1 MGKTKM
7 KVIVAF
13 IAVIAVSL
21 LAVCFGHLFSY
32 SEAKAA
38 DGATYDDSA
47 AVALLQDIAD
57 DGNATLTQDVVID
70 LTVSSRITG
79 TLGLNGYM
87 DIDDDTTI
95 NLGGHTLKIVTGST
109 NCCVEVAE
117 GKTLEIKGSGSF
129 IGESGGDFAWG
140 QEGSSISISAT
151 ATVDFTYNEDAPGS
165 GGTEVDVPTDDENGT
180 YLVRSEGTVTFIK
193 NWSGTT
199 TTLVSNI
206 PVAVKTG
213 DCVTDYGTI
222 RVNEDKIYSNSLSA
236 AVLATDSDDDTVYL
250 LNDVTG
256 SIGNQTAAAELLN
269 GLTIDLQG
277 NTLKSANGNAPTMR
291 ITTSGDLTIKNG
303 KINPSANAMFD
314 ITAAKNAEINVNIS
328 DIIAVNGSGEEH
340 AEITGSTPP
349 VYSVKFDGSESTAMN
364 VVVDGLKVD
373 LAVPNAQHSAG
384 VISAYGVDSLK
395 ITDSSLSIRRT
406 PESGVT
412 GTEIAVYSNASNVSI
427 TRSELSS
434 ETGAGII
441 FLGDMMADA
450 ATNAI
455 SDTSGY
461 YTLDFSDSS
470 VTGGTFGISGNGS
483 NSEDQ
488 HYSGTVINVK
498 DSTVKGGAAAPGIY
512 QPQVGILNVSGTSKI
527 SGSSGIEIRAG
538 KLNVEDGEIIATST
552 ELTTADK
559 PGEGSSIDG
568 AAIAISQH
576 STDQPIEVTIS
587 DGTFI
592 GPAAVYEKDLLN
604 ETGNDDI
611 AADLFGGTYKGD
623 IESENMPGFISG
635 GEFDGM
641 LSKDYLSEG
650 SAFYLDEKGNIKV
663 ADENSAPEGF
673 DKVVAMIGDAPY
685 ASIAAAVTAAGTTET
700 TIVLYDDVTES
711 VTVAKD
717 DTITLDLNGNTI
729 TNAAGQHTITNNGTL
744 TIVGTGTVDNVSHAR
759 GAIVNYGEAYL
770 NGGTFTRSA
779 ERGTYGN
786 DSISGTYSANGNSWY
801 TVKNYGYMQIN
812 GAAVTTNTSGTFEIG
827 DVSYPTGGYSS
838 LIANGYQNAADYN
851 NNHSLVTGKEATLD
865 IVNGTFS
872 GGINTVKNDE
882 HSVLSI
888 SGGKFE
894 NTTQHTVL
902 NYGDAKISGGVF
914 NAPTASAAVWTE
926 YYDDNTPGTLTVTG
940 GDLNGGQFGIAV
952 RNGAK
957 TEVSGTAEVSGEYAI
972 IVDGAGSLAKVSG
985 GSFEGAF
992 FGQPADTLS
1001 VAGGTFD
1008 SEIDSE
1014 YIADD
1019 ALFYQTE
1026 TGYAAGSR
1034 DDVLADESIGI
1045 KYICGNVGYKSLAE
1059 ATADGV
1065 VALIGD
1071 KGYKS
1076 LAEAMLAVPTYNTL
1090 TTIELVGGENGVIT
1104 ARGVK
1109 VQSGQNV
1116 IIDFN
1121 GLTYNV
1127 TDTVGSSGTE
1137 TNGFQLNKGSTVKM
1151 MNGTIVSDTAK
1162 ILLQKYNDLTLENMT
1177 LDMTESDSI
1186 EYVISN
1192 NNGTTT
1198 ITGNTVI
1205 KADTSKNQVAFD
1217 VYYWPNNGYGTVSVI
1232 FDENFTGEVS
1242 GKIEYASDGSKDNAT
1257 WFENAKLEI
1266 KADNTAKFDVD
1277 IKVGYTTVADEDD
1290 ANITVSGGT
1299 FKSLV
1304 NEAYI
1309 ADASLM
1315 YSDGDGYV
1323 VGNYDTVI
1331 QNPPATV
1338 KYVIGNIGYS
1348 TIEEAMAAGAVA
1360 VIENTDGVSYAFTS
1374 IAEAVK
1380 GVSAGDV
1387 IKLVADTEETAF
1399 TIDKENITI
1408 DIAGFNVTTD
1418 GMISINAD
1426 GITVTDSTAADGT
1439 RGGTVSGSTSIF
1451 SVNEALGVTIEN
1463 INIKTTSDDAD
1474 IRINTDHVNM
1484 TSADKTGLTLKNVC
1498 IEGNNGIYV
1507 FTFNKSVANDGN
1519 TYVELNIVDSEIIS
1533 AQYYGIAG
1541 NGVNHGT
1548 VINVVDS
1555 DITVNGDSGLGIYH
1569 PQCGVL
1575 TISGNSYIKAANG
1588 IEMRAGTL
1596 NIADAGVTVESTA
1609 TEFSTTPNGN
1619 GTTLSGI
1626 AIGISQHTTNLP
1638 VAVNISGG
1646 TYIAAENCYA
1656 LYEADLQDTDYT
1668 GISVS
1673 INGGTFEGA
1682 VKSEDLTGF
1691 IHSGKFAVAPDAD
1704 AFAEGYGGVLYNG
1717 YYVVVKEGTTAEEIA
1732 GNITS
1737 AKSEVRVYA
1746 AIYGLTMSKIEALA
1760 DAGDADAMAIVTAY
1774 AAIEER
1780 PTDTAEALAAVLDA
1794 IDAYVTN
1801 LEAYKEEAIAELQAC
1816 AELNNV
1822 ASPTATY
1829 ASIRNA
1835 KTKAEVDEYMEY
1847 AFYEI
1852 VYLTH
1857 LRSDVMTG
1865 REKLDVLEDKLDALL
1880 SAGAGDVDMNELLA
1894 DIRELISGAEDS
1906 ILSGTSD
1913 QLADLKEDIE
1923 SAISK
1928 AQTAIESAISE
1939 IRTSLDSY
1947 DAELEALSGKLDS
1960 LTGALSD
1967 LGESIGADIDEVLAS
1982 IAEIKASIG
1991 TDDSAEII
1999 AAIEELK
2006 AALADIDTAV
2016 GDISASVSTAVD
2028 VEEAKTNATAD
2039 LESWLNSYLDNIIKT
2054 SAARGTIVAYAA
2066 ELTEDSELY
2075 GKLEEAFGKDNASL
2089 ILKYYNDAM
2098 TSIENATSV
2107 SDVTSAVST
2116 FKSQVAS
2123 IEASTQNTPTLTA
2136 VYVLLAIILAVVI
2149 IVVIIMIVL
2158 MVTRK
2163 KEAKAEQ
2170 SEEEPVAATETSEE
2184 AEKQPEESVAEEQP
2198 EEPAAEEEVKEE
2210 AAEEPAEE
2218 AKAEQPE
2225 EELGDDRERV
2235 VITASVRTFDEAYED
2250 LSEDLKDLFVR
2261 LKEYAL
2267 TKEGTT
2273 EVKLSNGVCI
2283 KHGSR
2288 KVIRLTV
2295 RRGYPVAM
2303 FVLENEMLKD
2313 VRRNAASTLKLKIPA
2328 TELVIR
2334 DETDFYAAST
2344 MIDFTMDQIL
2354 KDIEEAKER
2363 RKAARRA
2370 RRQQKREEE
2379 AGETGTA
2386 PAADAEDNA
2395 PTD

>member
-1 MGKTKM
+1 MGNTKI

-13 IAVIAVSL
+13 FAVIAMSL
-21 LAVCFGHLFSY
+21 LAALSGMFFSHIT
-32 SEAKAA
+32 EARAA
-38 DGATYDDSA
+38 DGEGTTA
-47 AVALLQDIAD
+47 AV
-57 DGNATLTQDVVID
+57 T
-70 LTVSSRITG
+70 TVSTFADLESA
-79 TLGLNGYM
+79 
-87 DIDDDTTI
+87 
-95 NLGGHTLKIVTGST
+95 LK
-109 NCCVEVAE
+109 AE
-117 GKTLEIKGSGSF
+117 G
-129 IGESGGDFAWG
+129 
-140 QEGSSISISAT
+140 
-151 ATVDFTYNEDAPGS
+151 
-165 GGTEVDVPTDDENGT
+165 DVSVKLGA
-180 YLVRSEGTVTFIK
+180 
-193 NWSGTT
+193 
-199 TTLVSNI
+199 NI
-206 PVAVKTG
+206 
-213 DCVTDYGTI
+213 
-222 RVNEDKIYSNSLSA
+222 
-236 AVLATDSDDDTVYL
+236 
-250 LNDVTG
+250 TG
-256 SIGNQTAAAELLN
+256 SI
-269 GLTIDLQG
+269 TID
-277 NTLKSANGNAPTMR
+277 K
-291 ITTSGDLTIKNG
+291 G
-303 KINPSANAMFD
+303 K
-314 ITAAKNAEINVNIS
+314 
-328 DIIAVNGSGEEH
+328 
-340 AEITGSTPP
+340 
-349 VYSVKFDGSESTAMN
+349 
-364 VVVDGLKVD
+364 
-373 LAVPNAQHSAG
+373 
-384 VISAYGVDSLK
+384 
-395 ITDSSLSIRRT
+395 
-406 PESGVT
+406 
-412 GTEIAVYSNASNVSI
+412 
-427 TRSELSS
+427 
-434 ETGAGII
+434 
-441 FLGDMMADA
+441 
-450 ATNAI
+450 
-455 SDTSGY
+455 
-461 YTLDFSDSS
+461 
-470 VTGGTFGISGNGS
+470 
-483 NSEDQ
+483 
-488 HYSGTVINVK
+488 TV
-498 DSTVKGGAAAPGIY
+498 
-512 QPQVGILNVSGTSKI
+512 
-527 SGSSGIEIRAG
+527 
-538 KLNVEDGEIIATST
+538 
-552 ELTTADK
+552 
-559 PGEGSSIDG
+559 
-568 AAIAISQH
+568 
-576 STDQPIEVTIS
+576 
-587 DGTFI
+587 
-592 GPAAVYEKDLLN
+592 
-604 ETGNDDI
+604 
-611 AADLFGGTYKGD
+611 
-623 IESENMPGFISG
+623 
-635 GEFDGM
+635 
-641 LSKDYLSEG
+641 
-650 SAFYLDEKGNIKV
+650 
-663 ADENSAPEGF
+663 
-673 DKVVAMIGDAPY
+673 
-685 ASIAAAVTAAGTTET
+685 
-700 TIVLYDDVTES
+700 
-711 VTVAKD
+711 
-717 DTITLDLNGNTI
+717 TLDLGGYTL
-729 TNAAGQHTITNNGTL
+729 TNADTDSQHTVTNYGIL
-744 TIVGTGTVDNVSHAR
+744 TVTGTGTVDNVSHAR

-786 DSISGTYSANGNSWY
+786 DNISGTYSANGNSWY

-812 GAAVTTNTSGTFEIG
+812 GAAVTTNTSGTVEIG
-827 DVSYPTGGYSS
+827 GVSYPTGGYSS

-851 NNHSLVTGKEATLD
+851 SNHSLVTADKEATLD
-865 IVNGTFS
+865 IVDGTFS

-888 SGGKFE
+888 SGGTLA

-902 NYGDAKISGGVF
+902 NYGVAKISGGVF

-940 GDLNGGQFGIAV
+940 GDLNGGQYGIVV

-972 IVDGAGSLAKVSG
+972 IVNGAGSSAKVSG

-992 FGQPADTLS
+992 FGQYADTLS

-1034 DDVLADESIGI
+1034 DDVLADS
-1045 KYICGNVGYKSLAE
+1045 E
-1059 ATADGV
+1059 ADIA
-1065 VALIGD
+1065 ALIGN

-1076 LAEAMLAVPTYNTL
+1076 LAEAMVAVPTDNTL

-1104 ARGVK
+1104 APGVK
-1109 VQSGQNV
+1109 VQRGQNV

-1127 TDTVGSSGTE
+1127 TDTVGSVGTE
-1137 TNGFQLNKGSTVKM
+1137 TNGFQLLKGSTVKM

-1162 ILLQKYNDLTLENMT
+1162 ILLQKYNDLTLEDMT

-1217 VYYWPNNGYGTVSVI
+1217 VYYWPKNGYDTVSVI

-1257 WFENAKLEI
+1257 WFNKAKLEI
-1266 KADNTAKFDVD
+1266 NADSSAKFDVE
-1277 IKVGYTTVADEDD
+1277 IKVGYTPVAEEDD

-1323 VGNYDTVI
+1323 VGDYSAVI

-1338 KYVIGNIGYS
+1338 KYVMGNIGYS
-1348 TIEEAMAAGAVA
+1348 TLEEAMLKGAVA

-1374 IAEAVK
+1374 IAEAVN
-1380 GVSAGDV
+1380 GASAGDV

-1717 YYVVVKEGTTAEEIA
+1717 YYVVAKEGTTTEEIA

-1913 QLADLKEDIE
+1913 QLTDLKEDIE

-1928 AQTAIESAISE
+1928 AQTAIESAVGE
-1939 IRTSLDSY
+1939 IKTSLDSY

-2184 AEKQPEESVAEEQP
+2184 AEKQPEEPVAEEQP

>member
-1 MGKTKM
+1 MGNTKI

-13 IAVIAVSL
+13 FAVIAMSL
-21 LAVCFGHLFSY
+21 LAALSGMFFSHIT
-32 SEAKAA
+32 EARAA
-38 DGATYDDSA
+38 DGEGTTA
-47 AVALLQDIAD
+47 AV
-57 DGNATLTQDVVID
+57 T
-70 LTVSSRITG
+70 TVS
-79 TLGLNGYM
+79 TLADLESAL
-87 DIDDDTTI
+87 T
-95 NLGGHTLKIVTGST
+95 
-109 NCCVEVAE
+109 AE
-117 GKTLEIKGSGSF
+117 G
-129 IGESGGDFAWG
+129 
-140 QEGSSISISAT
+140 
-151 ATVDFTYNEDAPGS
+151 
-165 GGTEVDVPTDDENGT
+165 DVSVKLGA
-180 YLVRSEGTVTFIK
+180 
-193 NWSGTT
+193 
-199 TTLVSNI
+199 NI
-206 PVAVKTG
+206 
-213 DCVTDYGTI
+213 
-222 RVNEDKIYSNSLSA
+222 
-236 AVLATDSDDDTVYL
+236 
-250 LNDVTG
+250 TG
-256 SIGNQTAAAELLN
+256 SITIAKGKTVVLDL
-269 GLTIDLQG
+269 GGYTLT
-277 NTLKSANGNAPTMR
+277 N
-291 ITTSGDLTIKNG
+291 
-303 KINPSANAMFD
+303 
-314 ITAAKNAEINVNIS
+314 
-328 DIIAVNGSGEEH
+328 
-340 AEITGSTPP
+340 
-349 VYSVKFDGSESTAMN
+349 
-364 VVVDGLKVD
+364 
-373 LAVPNAQHSAG
+373 
-384 VISAYGVDSLK
+384 
-395 ITDSSLSIRRT
+395 TDSQHT
-406 PESGVT
+406 VT
-412 GTEIAVYSNASNVSI
+412 NY
-427 TRSELSS
+427 
-434 ETGAGII
+434 
-441 FLGDMMADA
+441 
-450 ATNAI
+450 
-455 SDTSGY
+455 
-461 YTLDFSDSS
+461 
-470 VTGGTFGISGNGS
+470 
-483 NSEDQ
+483 
-488 HYSGTVINVK
+488 
-498 DSTVKGGAAAPGIY
+498 
-512 QPQVGILNVSGTSKI
+512 GILT
-527 SGSSGIEIRAG
+527 
-538 KLNVEDGEIIATST
+538 
-552 ELTTADK
+552 
-559 PGEGSSIDG
+559 
-568 AAIAISQH
+568 
-576 STDQPIEVTIS
+576 VT
-587 DGTFI
+587 
-592 GPAAVYEKDLLN
+592 
-604 ETGNDDI
+604 
-611 AADLFGGTYKGD
+611 
-623 IESENMPGFISG
+623 
-635 GEFDGM
+635 
-641 LSKDYLSEG
+641 
-650 SAFYLDEKGNIKV
+650 
-663 ADENSAPEGF
+663 
-673 DKVVAMIGDAPY
+673 
-685 ASIAAAVTAAGTTET
+685 
-700 TIVLYDDVTES
+700 
-711 VTVAKD
+711 
-717 DTITLDLNGNTI
+717 
-729 TNAAGQHTITNNGTL
+729 
-744 TIVGTGTVDNVSHAR
+744 GTGTVDNVSHAR

-779 ERGTYGN
+779 EKGTYGD
-786 DSISGTYSANGNSWY
+786 DSISGTYNANGNSWY
-801 TVKNYGYMQIN
+801 TVKNYGYMQIK
-812 GAAVTTNTSGTFEIG
+812 GAAVTTNTSGTVEKG
-827 DVSYPTGGYSS
+827 GVSYPTGGYSS

-851 NNHSLVTGKEATLD
+851 SNHSLVTADKEATLD
-865 IVNGTFS
+865 IVDGTFS

-888 SGGKFE
+888 SGGTLA

-940 GDLNGGQFGIAV
+940 GDLNGGQYGIVV
-952 RNGAK
+952 RNGAQA
-957 TEVSGTAEVSGEYAI
+957 EISGNAEVSGEYAV
-972 IVDGAGSLAKVSG
+972 IVNEEGSSAKVSG
-985 GSFEGAF
+985 GNFEGAF
-992 FGQPADTLS
+992 SGEYADTLS
-1001 VAGGTFD
+1001 VSGGTFD

-1026 TGYAAGSR
+1026 TGYAAGDR
-1034 DDVLADESIGI
+1034 DTVLADS
-1045 KYICGNVGYKSLAE
+1045 E
-1059 ATADGV
+1059 ADIT
-1065 VALIGD
+1065 ALIGN

-1076 LAEAMLAVPTYNTL
+1076 LAEAMVAVPTDTL

-1104 ARGVK
+1104 APGVK

-1127 TDTVGSSGTE
+1127 TDTVGSIGTE
-1137 TNGFQLNKGSTVKM
+1137 TNGFQLLKGSTVKM

-1198 ITGNTVI
+1198 ITGKTVI
-1205 KADTSKNQVAFD
+1205 KADTSKGQVAFD
-1217 VYYWPNNGYGTVSVI
+1217 VYYWPNNGYDTVSVI

-1257 WFENAKLEI
+1257 WFNKAKLEI
-1266 KADNTAKFDVD
+1266 NADSSAKFDVE
-1277 IKVGYTTVADEDD
+1277 IKVGYTPVAEEDD

-1299 FKSLV
+1299 FTSLV

-1374 IAEAVK
+1374 LAEAVN
-1380 GVSAGDV
+1380 GASAGDV

-1619 GTTLSGI
+1619 GTTLSGV
-1626 AIGISQHTTNLP
+1626 AVGISQHTTNLP

-1668 GISVS
+1668 GITAS

-1717 YYVVVKEGTTAEEIA
+1717 YYVVAKEGTTTEEIA

-1913 QLADLKEDIE
+1913 QLADLKDDIE

-1928 AQTAIESAISE
+1928 AQTAIESAVGE
-1939 IRTSLDSY
+1939 IKTSLDSY
-1947 DAELEALSGKLDS
+1947 DAELEALSGKLDT

-2028 VEEAKTNATAD
+2028 VEEAKTNAAAD

-2163 KEAKAEQ
+2163 KKEADEEEP
-2170 SEEEPVAATETSEE
+2170 EEEPVAATETSEE
-2184 AEKQPEESVAEEQP
+2184 AEKQPEEPVAEEQP

>member
-1 MGKTKM
+1 MGNTKI

-13 IAVIAVSL
+13 FAVIAMSL
-21 LAVCFGHLFSY
+21 LAALSGMFFSHIT
-32 SEAKAA
+32 EARAA
-38 DGATYDDSA
+38 DGEGTTA
-47 AVALLQDIAD
+47 AV
-57 DGNATLTQDVVID
+57 T
-70 LTVSSRITG
+70 TVS
-79 TLGLNGYM
+79 TLADLESAL
-87 DIDDDTTI
+87 T
-95 NLGGHTLKIVTGST
+95 
-109 NCCVEVAE
+109 AE
-117 GKTLEIKGSGSF
+117 G
-129 IGESGGDFAWG
+129 
-140 QEGSSISISAT
+140 
-151 ATVDFTYNEDAPGS
+151 
-165 GGTEVDVPTDDENGT
+165 DVSVKLGA
-180 YLVRSEGTVTFIK
+180 
-193 NWSGTT
+193 
-199 TTLVSNI
+199 NI
-206 PVAVKTG
+206 
-213 DCVTDYGTI
+213 
-222 RVNEDKIYSNSLSA
+222 
-236 AVLATDSDDDTVYL
+236 
-250 LNDVTG
+250 TG
-256 SIGNQTAAAELLN
+256 SI
-269 GLTIDLQG
+269 TID
-277 NTLKSANGNAPTMR
+277 K
-291 ITTSGDLTIKNG
+291 G
-303 KINPSANAMFD
+303 K
-314 ITAAKNAEINVNIS
+314 
-328 DIIAVNGSGEEH
+328 
-340 AEITGSTPP
+340 
-349 VYSVKFDGSESTAMN
+349 
-364 VVVDGLKVD
+364 
-373 LAVPNAQHSAG
+373 
-384 VISAYGVDSLK
+384 
-395 ITDSSLSIRRT
+395 
-406 PESGVT
+406 
-412 GTEIAVYSNASNVSI
+412 
-427 TRSELSS
+427 
-434 ETGAGII
+434 
-441 FLGDMMADA
+441 
-450 ATNAI
+450 
-455 SDTSGY
+455 
-461 YTLDFSDSS
+461 
-470 VTGGTFGISGNGS
+470 
-483 NSEDQ
+483 
-488 HYSGTVINVK
+488 TV
-498 DSTVKGGAAAPGIY
+498 
-512 QPQVGILNVSGTSKI
+512 
-527 SGSSGIEIRAG
+527 
-538 KLNVEDGEIIATST
+538 
-552 ELTTADK
+552 
-559 PGEGSSIDG
+559 
-568 AAIAISQH
+568 
-576 STDQPIEVTIS
+576 
-587 DGTFI
+587 
-592 GPAAVYEKDLLN
+592 
-604 ETGNDDI
+604 
-611 AADLFGGTYKGD
+611 
-623 IESENMPGFISG
+623 
-635 GEFDGM
+635 
-641 LSKDYLSEG
+641 
-650 SAFYLDEKGNIKV
+650 
-663 ADENSAPEGF
+663 
-673 DKVVAMIGDAPY
+673 
-685 ASIAAAVTAAGTTET
+685 
-700 TIVLYDDVTES
+700 
-711 VTVAKD
+711 
-717 DTITLDLNGNTI
+717 TLDLGGFKLTNTDS
-729 TNAAGQHTITNNGTL
+729 QHTVTNNGIL
-744 TIVGTGTVDNVSHAR
+744 TVIGTGTVDNVSHAR

-779 ERGTYGN
+779 EKGTYGD

-838 LIANGYQNAADYN
+838 LIANGYQNEADYN
-851 NNHSLVTGKEATLD
+851 NNHSLVTADKEATLD
-865 IVNGTFS
+865 IVDGTFS

-888 SGGKFE
+888 SGGTLA

-940 GDLNGGQFGIAV
+940 GDLNGGQFGIVV

-972 IVDGAGSLAKVSG
+972 IVNGAGSSAKVSG
-985 GSFEGAF
+985 GSFTGAF

-1034 DDVLADESIGI
+1034 DDVLADS
-1045 KYICGNVGYKSLAE
+1045 E
-1059 ATADGV
+1059 ADIA
-1065 VALIGD
+1065 ALIGN

-1076 LAEAMLAVPTYNTL
+1076 LAEAMVAVPTDNTL

-1104 ARGVK
+1104 APGVK
-1109 VQSGQNV
+1109 VQRGQNV

-1137 TNGFQLNKGSTVKM
+1137 TNGFQLLKGSTVKM
-1151 MNGTIVSDTAK
+1151 MDGKIVSDTAK

-1266 KADNTAKFDVD
+1266 KADNTAKFDVE
-1277 IKVGYTTVADEDD
+1277 IKVGYAPVAEEDD

-1374 IAEAVK
+1374 LAEAVN
-1380 GVSAGDV
+1380 GASAGDV

-1484 TSADKTGLTLKNVC
+1484 TSADKTGLTLKNVY

-1619 GTTLSGI
+1619 GTTLSGV
-1626 AIGISQHTTNLP
+1626 AVGISQHTTNLP

-1717 YYVVVKEGTTAEEIA
+1717 YYVVAKEGTTTEEIA

-1928 AQTAIESAISE
+1928 AQTAIESAVGE
-1939 IRTSLDSY
+1939 IKTSLDSY

-2028 VEEAKTNATAD
+2028 VEEAKTNAAAD

-2098 TSIENATSV
+2098 ASIENATSV

-2163 KEAKAEQ
+2163 KKEADEEEP
-2170 SEEEPVAATETSEE
+2170 EEEPVAATETSEE
-2184 AEKQPEESVAEEQP
+2184 AEKQPEEPVAEEQP

>member
-1 MGKTKM
+1 MGNTKI

-13 IAVIAVSL
+13 FAVIAMSL
-21 LAVCFGHLFSY
+21 LAALSGMFFSHIT
-32 SEAKAA
+32 EARAA
-38 DGATYDDSA
+38 DGEGTTA
-47 AVALLQDIAD
+47 AV
-57 DGNATLTQDVVID
+57 T
-70 LTVSSRITG
+70 TVS
-79 TLGLNGYM
+79 TLADLESAL
-87 DIDDDTTI
+87 T
-95 NLGGHTLKIVTGST
+95 
-109 NCCVEVAE
+109 AE
-117 GKTLEIKGSGSF
+117 G
-129 IGESGGDFAWG
+129 
-140 QEGSSISISAT
+140 
-151 ATVDFTYNEDAPGS
+151 
-165 GGTEVDVPTDDENGT
+165 DVSVKLGA
-180 YLVRSEGTVTFIK
+180 
-193 NWSGTT
+193 
-199 TTLVSNI
+199 NI
-206 PVAVKTG
+206 
-213 DCVTDYGTI
+213 
-222 RVNEDKIYSNSLSA
+222 
-236 AVLATDSDDDTVYL
+236 
-250 LNDVTG
+250 TG
-256 SIGNQTAAAELLN
+256 SI
-269 GLTIDLQG
+269 TID
-277 NTLKSANGNAPTMR
+277 K
-291 ITTSGDLTIKNG
+291 G
-303 KINPSANAMFD
+303 K
-314 ITAAKNAEINVNIS
+314 
-328 DIIAVNGSGEEH
+328 
-340 AEITGSTPP
+340 
-349 VYSVKFDGSESTAMN
+349 
-364 VVVDGLKVD
+364 
-373 LAVPNAQHSAG
+373 
-384 VISAYGVDSLK
+384 
-395 ITDSSLSIRRT
+395 
-406 PESGVT
+406 
-412 GTEIAVYSNASNVSI
+412 
-427 TRSELSS
+427 
-434 ETGAGII
+434 
-441 FLGDMMADA
+441 
-450 ATNAI
+450 
-455 SDTSGY
+455 
-461 YTLDFSDSS
+461 
-470 VTGGTFGISGNGS
+470 
-483 NSEDQ
+483 
-488 HYSGTVINVK
+488 TV
-498 DSTVKGGAAAPGIY
+498 
-512 QPQVGILNVSGTSKI
+512 
-527 SGSSGIEIRAG
+527 
-538 KLNVEDGEIIATST
+538 
-552 ELTTADK
+552 
-559 PGEGSSIDG
+559 
-568 AAIAISQH
+568 
-576 STDQPIEVTIS
+576 
-587 DGTFI
+587 
-592 GPAAVYEKDLLN
+592 
-604 ETGNDDI
+604 
-611 AADLFGGTYKGD
+611 
-623 IESENMPGFISG
+623 
-635 GEFDGM
+635 
-641 LSKDYLSEG
+641 
-650 SAFYLDEKGNIKV
+650 
-663 ADENSAPEGF
+663 
-673 DKVVAMIGDAPY
+673 
-685 ASIAAAVTAAGTTET
+685 
-700 TIVLYDDVTES
+700 
-711 VTVAKD
+711 
-717 DTITLDLNGNTI
+717 TLDLGGFKLTNTDS
-729 TNAAGQHTITNNGTL
+729 QHTVTNNGIL
-744 TIVGTGTVDNVSHAR
+744 TVIGTGTVDNVSHAR

-801 TVKNYGYMQIN
+801 TVKNYGYMRIN
-812 GAAVTTNTSGTFEIG
+812 GAAVTTNTSGTVEIG
-827 DVSYPTGGYSS
+827 EVSYPTGGYSS
-838 LIANGYQNAADYN
+838 LIANGYQNADDYN
-851 NNHSLVTGKEATLD
+851 RNHGSVITTVGQEATLEISSGD
-865 IVNGTFS
+865 FS

-902 NYGDAKISGGVF
+902 NYGGAKISGGVF
-914 NAPTASAAVWTE
+914 NAPTASAAIWTE
-926 YYDDNTPGTLTVTG
+926 YYDVNTPGTLTVTG
-940 GDLNGGQFGIAV
+940 GDLNGGQYGIVV
-952 RNGAK
+952 RNGAQA
-957 TEVSGTAEVSGEYAI
+957 EISGNAEVSGEYAV
-972 IVDGAGSLAKVSG
+972 IVNGEGSSAKVSG
-985 GSFEGAF
+985 GSFAGTF
-992 FGQPADTLS
+992 FGQYADTLS

-1019 ALFYQTE
+1019 SLFYQTE
-1026 TGYAAGSR
+1026 TGYAAGDR
-1034 DDVLADESIGI
+1034 DTVLADS
-1045 KYICGNVGYKSLAE
+1045 E
-1059 ATADGV
+1059 ADIT
-1065 VALIGD
+1065 ALIGN

-1076 LAEAMLAVPTYNTL
+1076 LVEAMVAVPTDNNL

-1104 ARGVK
+1104 APGVK

-1137 TNGFQLNKGSTVKM
+1137 TNGFQLLKGSTVKM
-1151 MNGTIVSDTAK
+1151 MDGKIVSQTAK
-1162 ILLQKYNDLTLENMT
+1162 ILLQKYNDLTLEDMT

-1277 IKVGYTTVADEDD
+1277 IKVGYAPVAEEDD

-1374 IAEAVK
+1374 IAEAVN
-1380 GVSAGDV
+1380 GASAGDV

-1463 INIKTTSDDAD
+1463 INIKTTSNDAD

-1507 FTFNKSVANDGN
+1507 FTFNKSVASDGN

-1619 GTTLSGI
+1619 GTTLSGV
-1626 AIGISQHTTNLP
+1626 AVGISQHTTNLP

-1673 INGGTFEGA
+1673 VNGGTFEGA

-1717 YYVVVKEGTTAEEIA
+1717 YYVVAKEGTTTEEIA

-1794 IDAYVTN
+1794 IDVYVTN

-1913 QLADLKEDIE
+1913 QLADLKDDIE

-1928 AQTAIESAISE
+1928 AQTAIESAVGE
-1939 IRTSLDSY
+1939 IKTSLDSY
-1947 DAELEALSGKLDS
+1947 DAELEALSGKLDT

-2028 VEEAKTNATAD
+2028 VEEAKTNAAAD

-2054 SAARGTIVAYAA
+2054 SSARGTIVAYAA

-2163 KEAKAEQ
+2163 KKEADEEEP
-2170 SEEEPVAATETSEE
+2170 EEEPVAATETSEE
-2184 AEKQPEESVAEEQP
+2184 AEKQPEEPVAEEQP

-2235 VITASVRTFDEAYED
+2235 VITATVRTFDEAYED

>member
-1 MGKTKM
+1 MGNTKI

-13 IAVIAVSL
+13 FAVIAMSL
-21 LAVCFGHLFSY
+21 LAALSGMFFSHIT
-32 SEAKAA
+32 EARAA
-38 DGATYDDSA
+38 DGEGTTA
-47 AVALLQDIAD
+47 AV
-57 DGNATLTQDVVID
+57 T
-70 LTVSSRITG
+70 TVSTFADLESA
-79 TLGLNGYM
+79 
-87 DIDDDTTI
+87 
-95 NLGGHTLKIVTGST
+95 LK
-109 NCCVEVAE
+109 AE
-117 GKTLEIKGSGSF
+117 G
-129 IGESGGDFAWG
+129 
-140 QEGSSISISAT
+140 
-151 ATVDFTYNEDAPGS
+151 
-165 GGTEVDVPTDDENGT
+165 DV
-180 YLVRSEGTVTFIK
+180 S
-193 NWSGTT
+193 
-199 TTLVSNI
+199 
-206 PVAVKTG
+206 VKLG
-213 DCVTDYGTI
+213 ADI
-222 RVNEDKIYSNSLSA
+222 
-236 AVLATDSDDDTVYL
+236 
-250 LNDVTG
+250 TG
-256 SIGNQTAAAELLN
+256 SI
-269 GLTIDLQG
+269 TI
-277 NTLKSANGNAPTMR
+277 TK
-291 ITTSGDLTIKNG
+291 G
-303 KINPSANAMFD
+303 K
-314 ITAAKNAEINVNIS
+314 
-328 DIIAVNGSGEEH
+328 
-340 AEITGSTPP
+340 
-349 VYSVKFDGSESTAMN
+349 
-364 VVVDGLKVD
+364 
-373 LAVPNAQHSAG
+373 
-384 VISAYGVDSLK
+384 
-395 ITDSSLSIRRT
+395 
-406 PESGVT
+406 
-412 GTEIAVYSNASNVSI
+412 
-427 TRSELSS
+427 
-434 ETGAGII
+434 
-441 FLGDMMADA
+441 
-450 ATNAI
+450 
-455 SDTSGY
+455 
-461 YTLDFSDSS
+461 
-470 VTGGTFGISGNGS
+470 
-483 NSEDQ
+483 
-488 HYSGTVINVK
+488 TV
-498 DSTVKGGAAAPGIY
+498 
-512 QPQVGILNVSGTSKI
+512 
-527 SGSSGIEIRAG
+527 
-538 KLNVEDGEIIATST
+538 
-552 ELTTADK
+552 
-559 PGEGSSIDG
+559 
-568 AAIAISQH
+568 
-576 STDQPIEVTIS
+576 
-587 DGTFI
+587 
-592 GPAAVYEKDLLN
+592 
-604 ETGNDDI
+604 
-611 AADLFGGTYKGD
+611 
-623 IESENMPGFISG
+623 
-635 GEFDGM
+635 
-641 LSKDYLSEG
+641 
-650 SAFYLDEKGNIKV
+650 
-663 ADENSAPEGF
+663 
-673 DKVVAMIGDAPY
+673 
-685 ASIAAAVTAAGTTET
+685 
-700 TIVLYDDVTES
+700 
-711 VTVAKD
+711 
-717 DTITLDLNGNTI
+717 TLDLGGFKLTNTDS
-729 TNAAGQHTITNNGTL
+729 QHTVTNYGIL
-744 TIVGTGTVDNVSHAR
+744 TVTGAGTVDNVSHAR

-779 ERGTYGN
+779 EKGTYGD

-801 TVKNYGYMQIN
+801 TVKNYGYMQIK
-812 GAAVTTNTSGTFEIG
+812 GAAVTTNTSGTVEKG
-827 DVSYPTGGYSS
+827 GVSYPTGGYSS

-851 NNHSLVTGKEATLD
+851 SNHSLVTADKEATLD
-865 IVNGTFS
+865 IVDGTFS

-888 SGGKFE
+888 SGGTLA

-902 NYGDAKISGGVF
+902 NYGVAKISGGVF

-940 GDLNGGQFGIAV
+940 GDLNGGQYGIVV
-952 RNGAK
+952 RKGAK

-972 IVDGAGSLAKVSG
+972 IVNEAGSSAKVSG
-985 GSFEGAF
+985 GSFKGAF
-992 FGQPADTLS
+992 FGQHADTLS
-1001 VAGGTFD
+1001 VSGGTFD

-1026 TGYAAGSR
+1026 TGYAAGDR
-1034 DDVLADESIGI
+1034 DTVLADDSIGI
-1045 KYICGNVGYKSLAE
+1045 QYTCGNVGYKTLEE

-1065 VALIGD
+1065 IALIGN

-1076 LAEAMLAVPTYNTL
+1076 LVEAMVAVPTDNTQ
-1090 TTIELVGGENGVIT
+1090 TMIELVGGENGVIT
-1104 ARGVK
+1104 APGVK

-1137 TNGFQLNKGSTVKM
+1137 TNGFQLLKGSTVKM
-1151 MNGTIVSDTAK
+1151 MDGKIVSQTAK
-1162 ILLQKYNDLTLENMT
+1162 ILLQKYNDLTLVNMT

-1277 IKVGYTTVADEDD
+1277 IKVGYAPVAEEDD

-1299 FKSLV
+1299 FTSLV

-1315 YSDGDGYV
+1315 YSDGDGYI

-1374 IAEAVK
+1374 LAEAVN
-1380 GVSAGDV
+1380 GASAGDV

-1484 TSADKTGLTLKNVC
+1484 TSADKTGLTLKNVY

-1717 YYVVVKEGTTAEEIA
+1717 YYVVAKEGTTTEEIA

-1913 QLADLKEDIE
+1913 QLADLKDDIE

-1928 AQTAIESAISE
+1928 AQTAIESAVGE
-1939 IRTSLDSY
+1939 IKTSLDSY
-1947 DAELEALSGKLDS
+1947 DAELEALSGKLDT

-2054 SAARGTIVAYAA
+2054 SAARGAIVAYAA

-2163 KEAKAEQ
+2163 KKEADEEEP
-2170 SEEEPVAATETSEE
+2170 EEEPVAATETSEE
-2184 AEKQPEESVAEEQP
+2184 PAAEEQAEEPVAEEQT

-2235 VITASVRTFDEAYED
+2235 VITATVRTFDEAYED

-2344 MIDFTMDQIL
+2344 MVDFTMDQIL

>member
-1 MGKTKM
+1 MGNTKI

-13 IAVIAVSL
+13 FAVIAMSL
-21 LAVCFGHLFSY
+21 LAALSGMFFSHIT
-32 SEAKAA
+32 EARAA
-38 DGATYDDSA
+38 DGEGTTA
-47 AVALLQDIAD
+47 AV
-57 DGNATLTQDVVID
+57 T
-70 LTVSSRITG
+70 TVSTFADLESA
-79 TLGLNGYM
+79 
-87 DIDDDTTI
+87 
-95 NLGGHTLKIVTGST
+95 LK
-109 NCCVEVAE
+109 AE
-117 GKTLEIKGSGSF
+117 G
-129 IGESGGDFAWG
+129 
-140 QEGSSISISAT
+140 
-151 ATVDFTYNEDAPGS
+151 
-165 GGTEVDVPTDDENGT
+165 DVSVKLGA
-180 YLVRSEGTVTFIK
+180 
-193 NWSGTT
+193 
-199 TTLVSNI
+199 NI
-206 PVAVKTG
+206 
-213 DCVTDYGTI
+213 
-222 RVNEDKIYSNSLSA
+222 
-236 AVLATDSDDDTVYL
+236 
-250 LNDVTG
+250 TG
-256 SIGNQTAAAELLN
+256 SI
-269 GLTIDLQG
+269 TID
-277 NTLKSANGNAPTMR
+277 K
-291 ITTSGDLTIKNG
+291 G
-303 KINPSANAMFD
+303 K
-314 ITAAKNAEINVNIS
+314 
-328 DIIAVNGSGEEH
+328 
-340 AEITGSTPP
+340 
-349 VYSVKFDGSESTAMN
+349 
-364 VVVDGLKVD
+364 
-373 LAVPNAQHSAG
+373 
-384 VISAYGVDSLK
+384 
-395 ITDSSLSIRRT
+395 
-406 PESGVT
+406 
-412 GTEIAVYSNASNVSI
+412 
-427 TRSELSS
+427 
-434 ETGAGII
+434 
-441 FLGDMMADA
+441 
-450 ATNAI
+450 
-455 SDTSGY
+455 
-461 YTLDFSDSS
+461 
-470 VTGGTFGISGNGS
+470 
-483 NSEDQ
+483 
-488 HYSGTVINVK
+488 TV
-498 DSTVKGGAAAPGIY
+498 
-512 QPQVGILNVSGTSKI
+512 
-527 SGSSGIEIRAG
+527 
-538 KLNVEDGEIIATST
+538 
-552 ELTTADK
+552 
-559 PGEGSSIDG
+559 
-568 AAIAISQH
+568 
-576 STDQPIEVTIS
+576 
-587 DGTFI
+587 
-592 GPAAVYEKDLLN
+592 
-604 ETGNDDI
+604 
-611 AADLFGGTYKGD
+611 
-623 IESENMPGFISG
+623 
-635 GEFDGM
+635 
-641 LSKDYLSEG
+641 
-650 SAFYLDEKGNIKV
+650 
-663 ADENSAPEGF
+663 
-673 DKVVAMIGDAPY
+673 
-685 ASIAAAVTAAGTTET
+685 
-700 TIVLYDDVTES
+700 
-711 VTVAKD
+711 
-717 DTITLDLNGNTI
+717 TLDLGGYTL
-729 TNAAGQHTITNNGTL
+729 TNADSQHTVTNYGIL
-744 TIVGTGTVDNVSHAR
+744 TVTGTGTVDNVSHAR

-786 DSISGTYSANGNSWY
+786 DNISGTYSANGNSWY
-801 TVKNYGYMQIN
+801 TVKNYGYMRIN
-812 GAAVTTNTSGTFEIG
+812 GAAVTTNTSGTVVIG
-827 DVSYPTGGYSS
+827 SVPYPTGGYSS
-838 LIANGYQNAADYN
+838 LIANGYQNADDYN
-851 NNHSLVTGKEATLD
+851 RNHGSAVGQKATLEISSGD
-865 IVNGTFS
+865 FS

-902 NYGDAKISGGVF
+902 NYGGAKISGGVF
-914 NAPTASAAVWTE
+914 DAPAASAAIWTE
-926 YYDDNTPGTLTVTG
+926 YYDVNTPGTLTVTG
-940 GDLNGGQFGIAV
+940 GDLNGGQYGIVV
-952 RNGAK
+952 RNGAQA
-957 TEVSGTAEVSGEYAI
+957 EISGNAKVSGEYAV
-972 IVDGAGSLAKVSG
+972 IVKGEGSSAKVSG
-985 GSFEGAF
+985 GNFEGAF
-992 FGQPADTLS
+992 SGHADTLS
-1001 VAGGTFD
+1001 VSGGTFD
-1008 SEIDSE
+1008 SEIDSK

-1034 DDVLADESIGI
+1034 DDVLADS
-1045 KYICGNVGYKSLAE
+1045 E
-1059 ATADGV
+1059 ADIT
-1065 VALIGD
+1065 ALIGN

-1076 LAEAMLAVPTYNTL
+1076 LAEAMVAVPTDNNL

-1137 TNGFQLNKGSTVKM
+1137 TNGFQLLKGSTVKM
-1151 MNGTIVSDTAK
+1151 MNGKIVSQTAK
-1162 ILLQKYNDLTLENMT
+1162 ILLQKYNDLTLEDMT

-1198 ITGNTVI
+1198 ITGKTVI
-1205 KADTSKNQVAFD
+1205 KADTSKGQVAFD
-1217 VYYWPNNGYGTVSVI
+1217 VYYWPKNGYDKVSVI

-1277 IKVGYTTVADEDD
+1277 IKVGYTTVAEEDD

-1374 IAEAVK
+1374 LAEAVN
-1380 GVSAGDV
+1380 GASAGDV

-1399 TIDKENITI
+1399 MIDKENITI

-1682 VKSEDLTGF
+1682 VKSEDLAGF

-1717 YYVVVKEGTTAEEIA
+1717 YYVVAKEGTTTEEIA

-1913 QLADLKEDIE
+1913 QLADLKDDIE

-1928 AQTAIESAISE
+1928 AQTAIESAVGE
-1939 IRTSLDSY
+1939 IKTSLDSY
-1947 DAELEALSGKLDS
+1947 DAELEALSGKLDT

-2028 VEEAKTNATAD
+2028 VEEAKTNAAAD

-2054 SAARGTIVAYAA
+2054 SSARGTIVAYAA

-2107 SDVTSAVST
+2107 SDVTSAIST

-2163 KEAKAEQ
+2163 KKEADEEEP
-2170 SEEEPVAATETSEE
+2170 EEEPVAATETSEE
-2184 AEKQPEESVAEEQP
+2184 PAAEEQAEEPVAEEQP

-2235 VITASVRTFDEAYED
+2235 VITATVRTFDEAYED

>member
-70 LTVSSRITG
+70 LTVSSRITD

-95 NLGGHTLKIVTGST
+95 KLGGHTLKIVTGST

-165 GGTEVDVPTDDENGT
+165 GGTEVDVPTDDEKGT

-328 DIIAVNGSGEEH
+328 NIIAVNGSGEEH

-349 VYSVKFDGSESTAMN
+349 VYSVKFDGSESDAMN

-395 ITDSSLSIRRT
+395 ITDSSLSIGRT

-673 DKVVAMIGDAPY
+673 DKVVATIGDKGYGNLQGA
-685 ASIAAAVTAAGTTET
+685 IDAAVAGDT
-700 TIVLYDDVTES
+700 VKLYDDVTES

-779 ERGTYGN
+779 EKGTYGD

-801 TVKNYGYMQIN
+801 TVKNYGYMRIN
-812 GAAVTTNTSGTFEIG
+812 GAAVTTNTSGTVVIG
-827 DVSYPTGGYSS
+827 SVPYPTGGYSS

-851 NNHSLVTGKEATLD
+851 SNHSLVTGKEATLD

-888 SGGKFE
+888 SGGTLA

-902 NYGDAKISGGVF
+902 NYGVAKISGGVF

-940 GDLNGGQFGIAV
+940 GDLNGGQYGIVV
-952 RNGAK
+952 RKGAQA
-957 TEVSGTAEVSGEYAI
+957 EISGNAEVSGEYAV
-972 IVDGAGSLAKVSG
+972 IVNEKGSSAKVSG
-985 GSFEGAF
+985 GNFEGAF
-992 FGQPADTLS
+992 SGQYADTLS
-1001 VAGGTFD
+1001 
-1008 SEIDSE
+1008 
-1014 YIADD
+1014 
-1019 ALFYQTE
+1019 
-1026 TGYAAGSR
+1026 
-1034 DDVLADESIGI
+1034 
-1045 KYICGNVGYKSLAE
+1045 
-1059 ATADGV
+1059 
-1065 VALIGD
+1065 
-1071 KGYKS
+1071 
-1076 LAEAMLAVPTYNTL
+1076 
-1090 TTIELVGGENGVIT
+1090 
-1104 ARGVK
+1104 
-1109 VQSGQNV
+1109 
-1116 IIDFN
+1116 
-1121 GLTYNV
+1121 
-1127 TDTVGSSGTE
+1127 
-1137 TNGFQLNKGSTVKM
+1137 
-1151 MNGTIVSDTAK
+1151 
-1162 ILLQKYNDLTLENMT
+1162 
-1177 LDMTESDSI
+1177 
-1186 EYVISN
+1186 
-1192 NNGTTT
+1192 
-1198 ITGNTVI
+1198 
-1205 KADTSKNQVAFD
+1205 
-1217 VYYWPNNGYGTVSVI
+1217 
-1232 FDENFTGEVS
+1232 
-1242 GKIEYASDGSKDNAT
+1242 
-1257 WFENAKLEI
+1257 
-1266 KADNTAKFDVD
+1266 
-1277 IKVGYTTVADEDD
+1277 
-1290 ANITVSGGT
+1290 VSGGT

-1309 ADASLM
+1309 ADASIM

-1348 TIEEAMAAGAVA
+1348 TIEEAMEAGAVA

-1374 IAEAVK
+1374 LAEAVN
-1380 GVSAGDV
+1380 GASAGDV

-1484 TSADKTGLTLKNVC
+1484 TSADKTGLTLKNVY

-1619 GTTLSGI
+1619 GTTLSGV
-1626 AIGISQHTTNLP
+1626 AVGISQHTTNLP

-1656 LYEADLQDTDYT
+1656 LYEVDLQDTDYT

-1717 YYVVVKEGTTAEEIA
+1717 YYVVAKEGTTTEEIA

-2028 VEEAKTNATAD
+2028 VEEAKTNAAAD

-2163 KEAKAEQ
+2163 KKEADEEEP
-2170 SEEEPVAATETSEE
+2170 EEEPVAATETSEE
-2184 AEKQPEESVAEEQP
+2184 AEKQPEEPVAEEQP

-2235 VITASVRTFDEAYED
+2235 VITATVRTFDEAYED

>member
-1 MGKTKM
+1 MGNTKI

-13 IAVIAVSL
+13 FAVIAMSL
-21 LAVCFGHLFSY
+21 LAALSGMFFSHIT
-32 SEAKAA
+32 EARAA
-38 DGATYDDSA
+38 DGEGTTA
-47 AVALLQDIAD
+47 AV
-57 DGNATLTQDVVID
+57 T
-70 LTVSSRITG
+70 TVSTFADLESA
-79 TLGLNGYM
+79 
-87 DIDDDTTI
+87 
-95 NLGGHTLKIVTGST
+95 LK
-109 NCCVEVAE
+109 AE
-117 GKTLEIKGSGSF
+117 G
-129 IGESGGDFAWG
+129 
-140 QEGSSISISAT
+140 
-151 ATVDFTYNEDAPGS
+151 
-165 GGTEVDVPTDDENGT
+165 DVSVKLGA
-180 YLVRSEGTVTFIK
+180 
-193 NWSGTT
+193 
-199 TTLVSNI
+199 NI
-206 PVAVKTG
+206 
-213 DCVTDYGTI
+213 
-222 RVNEDKIYSNSLSA
+222 
-236 AVLATDSDDDTVYL
+236 
-250 LNDVTG
+250 TG
-256 SIGNQTAAAELLN
+256 SI
-269 GLTIDLQG
+269 TID
-277 NTLKSANGNAPTMR
+277 K
-291 ITTSGDLTIKNG
+291 G
-303 KINPSANAMFD
+303 K
-314 ITAAKNAEINVNIS
+314 
-328 DIIAVNGSGEEH
+328 
-340 AEITGSTPP
+340 
-349 VYSVKFDGSESTAMN
+349 
-364 VVVDGLKVD
+364 
-373 LAVPNAQHSAG
+373 
-384 VISAYGVDSLK
+384 
-395 ITDSSLSIRRT
+395 
-406 PESGVT
+406 
-412 GTEIAVYSNASNVSI
+412 
-427 TRSELSS
+427 
-434 ETGAGII
+434 
-441 FLGDMMADA
+441 
-450 ATNAI
+450 
-455 SDTSGY
+455 
-461 YTLDFSDSS
+461 
-470 VTGGTFGISGNGS
+470 
-483 NSEDQ
+483 
-488 HYSGTVINVK
+488 TV
-498 DSTVKGGAAAPGIY
+498 
-512 QPQVGILNVSGTSKI
+512 
-527 SGSSGIEIRAG
+527 
-538 KLNVEDGEIIATST
+538 
-552 ELTTADK
+552 
-559 PGEGSSIDG
+559 
-568 AAIAISQH
+568 
-576 STDQPIEVTIS
+576 
-587 DGTFI
+587 
-592 GPAAVYEKDLLN
+592 
-604 ETGNDDI
+604 
-611 AADLFGGTYKGD
+611 
-623 IESENMPGFISG
+623 
-635 GEFDGM
+635 
-641 LSKDYLSEG
+641 
-650 SAFYLDEKGNIKV
+650 
-663 ADENSAPEGF
+663 
-673 DKVVAMIGDAPY
+673 
-685 ASIAAAVTAAGTTET
+685 
-700 TIVLYDDVTES
+700 
-711 VTVAKD
+711 
-717 DTITLDLNGNTI
+717 TLDLGGYTL
-729 TNAAGQHTITNNGTL
+729 TNADTDSQHTVTNYGIL
-744 TIVGTGTVDNVSHAR
+744 TVTGTGTVDNVSHAR
-759 GAIVNYGEAYL
+759 GAIVNYGKAYL

-779 ERGTYGN
+779 ERGTYGDDN
-786 DSISGTYSANGNSWY
+786 MSGTYSANGNSWY

-812 GAAVTTNTSGTFEIG
+812 GAAVTTNTSGTVVIG
-827 DVSYPTGGYSS
+827 GVSYPTGGYSS
-838 LIANGYQNAADYN
+838 LIANGYQNADDYN
-851 NNHSLVTGKEATLD
+851 RNHGSVTTVGQEATLD
-865 IVNGTFS
+865 IVDGTFS

-902 NYGDAKISGGVF
+902 NYGATEVSGGVF
-914 NAPTASAAVWTE
+914 NAPAASAAIWTE
-926 YYDDNTPGTLTVTG
+926 YYDVNTPGTLTVTG
-940 GDLNGGQFGIAV
+940 GDLNGGQYGIVV
-952 RNGAK
+952 RNGAQA
-957 TEVSGTAEVSGEYAI
+957 EISGNAEVSGEYAV
-972 IVDGAGSLAKVSG
+972 IVNEKGSSAKVSG
-985 GSFEGAF
+985 GNFEGAF
-992 FGQPADTLS
+992 SGQYADTLS
-1001 VAGGTFD
+1001 VSGGTFD

-1026 TGYAAGSR
+1026 TGYAAGDR
-1034 DDVLADESIGI
+1034 DTVLADDSIGI
-1045 KYICGNVGYKSLAE
+1045 QYTCGNVGYKTLEE

-1065 VALIGD
+1065 IALIGN

-1076 LAEAMLAVPTYNTL
+1076 LTEAMVAVPTDNTQ
-1090 TTIELVGGENGVIT
+1090 TMIELVGGENGVIT

-1137 TNGFQLNKGSTVKM
+1137 TNGFQLLKGSTVKM
-1151 MNGTIVSDTAK
+1151 MDGKIVSQTAK
-1162 ILLQKYNDLTLENMT
+1162 ILLQKYNNLTLEDMT

-1277 IKVGYTTVADEDD
+1277 IKVGYAPVAEEDD

-1323 VGNYDTVI
+1323 VGDYSAVI

-1338 KYVIGNIGYS
+1338 KYVMGNIGYS
-1348 TIEEAMAAGAVA
+1348 TLEEAMLEGAVA
-1360 VIENTDGVSYAFTS
+1360 VVENTDGVSYAFTS
-1374 IAEAVK
+1374 LAEAVN
-1380 GVSAGDV
+1380 GASAGDV
-1387 IKLVADTEETAF
+1387 IKLVADTEEKTSSV
-1399 TIDKENITI
+1399 IRD
-1408 DIAGFNVTTD
+1408 
-1418 GMISINAD
+1418 S
-1426 GITVTDSTAADGT
+1426 ITVDLNGYDVSMDGLSYLLYVYSDDVTITDSTAADGN
-1439 RGGTVSGSTSIF
+1439 RGGTISGTD
-1451 SVNEALGVTIEN
+1451 SVIWVNGSDNVTIKN
-1463 INIKTTSDDAD
+1463 INVRVDNEKFS
-1474 IRINTDHVNM
+1474 
-1484 TSADKTGLTLKNVC
+1484 
-1498 IEGNNGIYV
+1498 GIYLEAGGNAAPISV
-1507 FTFNKSVANDGN
+1507 TIDNVYIESQIGITIFTNESSVTDEACAEVTVIN
-1519 TYVELNIVDSEIIS
+1519 SEIVSDSI
-1533 AQYYGIAG
+1533 GIAG
-1541 NGVNHGT
+1541 NGSNNNTSINIVNT
-1548 VINVVDS
+1548 NITS
-1555 DITVNGDSGLGIYH
+1555 DQIAIYH
-1569 PQCGVL
+1569 PQYGVL
-1575 TISGNSYIKAANG
+1575 TISGNSYIKAVNEG

-1609 TEFSTTPNGN
+1609 TKFLAQPNSS
-1619 GTTLSGI
+1619 GTTLSGV
-1626 AIGISQHTTNLP
+1626 AVGISQHTTNLP

-1673 INGGTFEGA
+1673 VNGGTFEGA

-1717 YYVVVKEGTTAEEIA
+1717 YYVVAKEGTTTEEIA

-1906 ILSGTSD
+1906 ILSGTSG
-1913 QLADLKEDIE
+1913 QLADLKDDIE

-1928 AQTAIESAISE
+1928 AQTAIESAVGE
-1939 IRTSLDSY
+1939 IKTSLDSY
-1947 DAELEALSGKLDS
+1947 DAELEALSGKLDT

-1967 LGESIGADIDEVLAS
+1967 LGDSIDADIDEVLAS

-1999 AAIEELK
+1999 TAIEELK

-2028 VEEAKTNATAD
+2028 VEEAKTNAAAD

-2054 SAARGTIVAYAA
+2054 SAARGAVVAYAA

-2163 KEAKAEQ
+2163 KKEADEEEP
-2170 SEEEPVAATETSEE
+2170 EEEPVAATETSEE
-2184 AEKQPEESVAEEQP
+2184 AEKQPEEPVAEEQP

>member
-1 MGKTKM
+1 MGNTKI
-7 KVIVAF
+7 KVIVALF
-13 IAVIAVSL
+13 AVIAMSL
-21 LAVCFGHLFSY
+21 LAALSGMFFSHIT
-32 SEAKAA
+32 EARAA
-38 DGATYDDSA
+38 DGEGTTA
-47 AVALLQDIAD
+47 AVTTVS
-57 DGNATLTQDVVID
+57 TLTD
-70 LTVSSRITG
+70 LESA
-79 TLGLNGYM
+79 LN
-87 DIDDDTTI
+87 
-95 NLGGHTLKIVTGST
+95 
-109 NCCVEVAE
+109 AE
-117 GKTLEIKGSGSF
+117 G
-129 IGESGGDFAWG
+129 
-140 QEGSSISISAT
+140 
-151 ATVDFTYNEDAPGS
+151 
-165 GGTEVDVPTDDENGT
+165 DV
-180 YLVRSEGTVTFIK
+180 
-193 NWSGTT
+193 
-199 TTLVSNI
+199 
-206 PVAVKTG
+206 
-213 DCVTDYGTI
+213 
-222 RVNEDKIYSNSLSA
+222 
-236 AVLATDSDDDTVYL
+236 
-250 LNDVTG
+250 
-256 SIGNQTAAAELLN
+256 
-269 GLTIDLQG
+269 
-277 NTLKSANGNAPTMR
+277 
-291 ITTSGDLTIKNG
+291 
-303 KINPSANAMFD
+303 
-314 ITAAKNAEINVNIS
+314 
-328 DIIAVNGSGEEH
+328 
-340 AEITGSTPP
+340 
-349 VYSVKFDGSESTAMN
+349 SVK
-364 VVVDGLKVD
+364 L
-373 LAVPNAQHSAG
+373 
-384 VISAYGVDSLK
+384 
-395 ITDSSLSIRRT
+395 
-406 PESGVT
+406 
-412 GTEIAVYSNASNVSI
+412 
-427 TRSELSS
+427 
-434 ETGAGII
+434 GA
-441 FLGDMMADA
+441 D
-450 ATNAI
+450 
-455 SDTSGY
+455 
-461 YTLDFSDSS
+461 
-470 VTGGTFGISGNGS
+470 
-483 NSEDQ
+483 
-488 HYSGTVINVK
+488 
-498 DSTVKGGAAAPGIY
+498 
-512 QPQVGILNVSGTSKI
+512 I
-527 SGSSGIEIRAG
+527 SGSITIARG
-538 KLNVEDGEIIATST
+538 K
-552 ELTTADK
+552 
-559 PGEGSSIDG
+559 
-568 AAIAISQH
+568 
-576 STDQPIEVTIS
+576 
-587 DGTFI
+587 
-592 GPAAVYEKDLLN
+592 
-604 ETGNDDI
+604 
-611 AADLFGGTYKGD
+611 
-623 IESENMPGFISG
+623 
-635 GEFDGM
+635 
-641 LSKDYLSEG
+641 
-650 SAFYLDEKGNIKV
+650 
-663 ADENSAPEGF
+663 
-673 DKVVAMIGDAPY
+673 
-685 ASIAAAVTAAGTTET
+685 
-700 TIVLYDDVTES
+700 
-711 VTVAKD
+711 TV
-717 DTITLDLNGNTI
+717 TLDLGGFKLTNTDSKHTVTNYGILTVTGNGI
-729 TNAAGQHTITNNGTL
+729 
-744 TIVGTGTVDNVSHAR
+744 VDNVSHAR
-759 GAIVNYGEAYL
+759 GAIVNYGAAYL

-779 ERGTYGN
+779 EKGTYSD

-827 DVSYPTGGYSS
+827 GVSYPTGGYSS

-865 IVNGTFS
+865 IVDGTFS

-888 SGGKFE
+888 SGGTLA

-902 NYGDAKISGGVF
+902 NYGVAKISGGVF

-940 GDLNGGQFGIAV
+940 GDLNGGQFGIVV

-972 IVDGAGSLAKVSG
+972 IVNGAGSSAKVSG

-992 FGQPADTLS
+992 FGQHADTLS

-1034 DDVLADESIGI
+1034 DDVLADS
-1045 KYICGNVGYKSLAE
+1045 E
-1059 ATADGV
+1059 ADIA
-1065 VALIGD
+1065 ALIGN

-1076 LAEAMLAVPTYNTL
+1076 LAEAMLAVPTDNTL

-1104 ARGVK
+1104 APGVK

-1137 TNGFQLNKGSTVKM
+1137 TNGFQLLKGSTVKM
-1151 MNGTIVSDTAK
+1151 MDGKIVSQTAK
-1162 ILLQKYNDLTLENMT
+1162 ILLQKYNDLTLEDMT

-1186 EYVISN
+1186 DYVISN

-1198 ITGNTVI
+1198 ITGKTVI
-1205 KADTSKNQVAFD
+1205 KADTSKGQVAFD
-1217 VYYWPNNGYGTVSVI
+1217 VYYWPKNGYDTVSVI

-1266 KADNTAKFDVD
+1266 KADSSAKFDVE
-1277 IKVGYTTVADEDD
+1277 IKVGYAPVADEDD

-1309 ADASLM
+1309 ADASIM
-1315 YSDGDGYV
+1315 YSDGDSYV

-1418 GMISINAD
+1418 GMISTNAD

-1619 GTTLSGI
+1619 GTTLSGV
-1626 AIGISQHTTNLP
+1626 AVGISQHTTNLP

-1717 YYVVVKEGTTAEEIA
+1717 YYVVAKEGTTTEEIA

-1913 QLADLKEDIE
+1913 QLADLKDDIE

-1928 AQTAIESAISE
+1928 AQTAIESAVGE
-1939 IRTSLDSY
+1939 IKTSLDSY

-2028 VEEAKTNATAD
+2028 VEEAKTNAAAD

-2054 SAARGTIVAYAA
+2054 SSARGTIVAYAA

-2098 TSIENATSV
+2098 ASIENATSV

-2163 KEAKAEQ
+2163 KKEADEEEP
-2170 SEEEPVAATETSEE
+2170 EEEPVAATETSEE
-2184 AEKQPEESVAEEQP
+2184 AEKQPEEPVAEEQP

>member
-1 MGKTKM
+1 MGNTKI

-13 IAVIAVSL
+13 FAVIAISL
-21 LAVCFGHLFSY
+21 LAALSGMFFSHIT
-32 SEAKAA
+32 EARAA
-38 DGATYDDSA
+38 DGEGTTA
-47 AVALLQDIAD
+47 AV
-57 DGNATLTQDVVID
+57 T
-70 LTVSSRITG
+70 TVS
-79 TLGLNGYM
+79 TLADLESAL
-87 DIDDDTTI
+87 T
-95 NLGGHTLKIVTGST
+95 
-109 NCCVEVAE
+109 AE
-117 GKTLEIKGSGSF
+117 G
-129 IGESGGDFAWG
+129 
-140 QEGSSISISAT
+140 
-151 ATVDFTYNEDAPGS
+151 
-165 GGTEVDVPTDDENGT
+165 DVSVKLGA
-180 YLVRSEGTVTFIK
+180 
-193 NWSGTT
+193 
-199 TTLVSNI
+199 NI
-206 PVAVKTG
+206 
-213 DCVTDYGTI
+213 
-222 RVNEDKIYSNSLSA
+222 
-236 AVLATDSDDDTVYL
+236 
-250 LNDVTG
+250 TG
-256 SIGNQTAAAELLN
+256 SI
-269 GLTIDLQG
+269 TI
-277 NTLKSANGNAPTMR
+277 TK
-291 ITTSGDLTIKNG
+291 G
-303 KINPSANAMFD
+303 K
-314 ITAAKNAEINVNIS
+314 
-328 DIIAVNGSGEEH
+328 
-340 AEITGSTPP
+340 
-349 VYSVKFDGSESTAMN
+349 
-364 VVVDGLKVD
+364 
-373 LAVPNAQHSAG
+373 
-384 VISAYGVDSLK
+384 
-395 ITDSSLSIRRT
+395 
-406 PESGVT
+406 
-412 GTEIAVYSNASNVSI
+412 
-427 TRSELSS
+427 
-434 ETGAGII
+434 
-441 FLGDMMADA
+441 
-450 ATNAI
+450 
-455 SDTSGY
+455 
-461 YTLDFSDSS
+461 
-470 VTGGTFGISGNGS
+470 
-483 NSEDQ
+483 
-488 HYSGTVINVK
+488 TV
-498 DSTVKGGAAAPGIY
+498 
-512 QPQVGILNVSGTSKI
+512 
-527 SGSSGIEIRAG
+527 
-538 KLNVEDGEIIATST
+538 
-552 ELTTADK
+552 
-559 PGEGSSIDG
+559 
-568 AAIAISQH
+568 
-576 STDQPIEVTIS
+576 
-587 DGTFI
+587 
-592 GPAAVYEKDLLN
+592 
-604 ETGNDDI
+604 
-611 AADLFGGTYKGD
+611 
-623 IESENMPGFISG
+623 
-635 GEFDGM
+635 
-641 LSKDYLSEG
+641 
-650 SAFYLDEKGNIKV
+650 
-663 ADENSAPEGF
+663 
-673 DKVVAMIGDAPY
+673 
-685 ASIAAAVTAAGTTET
+685 
-700 TIVLYDDVTES
+700 
-711 VTVAKD
+711 
-717 DTITLDLNGNTI
+717 TLDLGGFKLTNTDS
-729 TNAAGQHTITNNGTL
+729 QHTVTNNGIL
-744 TIVGTGTVDNVSHAR
+744 TVIGTGTVDNVSHAR

-779 ERGTYGN
+779 ERGTYGD
-786 DSISGTYSANGNSWY
+786 DSISGTYSANDNSWY

-812 GAAVTTNTSGTFEIG
+812 GAAVTTNTSGTVEIG

-851 NNHSLVTGKEATLD
+851 NNHSLVTADKEATLD
-865 IVNGTFS
+865 IVDGTFS

-902 NYGDAKISGGVF
+902 NYGATEVSGGVF

-940 GDLNGGQFGIAV
+940 GDLNGGQYGIVV
-952 RNGAK
+952 RNGAQA
-957 TEVSGTAEVSGEYAI
+957 EISGNAEVSGEYAV
-972 IVDGAGSLAKVSG
+972 IVNGEGSSAKVSG
-985 GSFEGAF
+985 GNFEGAF
-992 FGQPADTLS
+992 SGHADTLS
-1001 VAGGTFD
+1001 VSGGTFN

-1034 DDVLADESIGI
+1034 DDVLADS
-1045 KYICGNVGYKSLAE
+1045 E
-1059 ATADGV
+1059 ADIT
-1065 VALIGD
+1065 ALIGN

-1076 LAEAMLAVPTYNTL
+1076 LAEAMVAVPTDNTQ

-1137 TNGFQLNKGSTVKM
+1137 TNGFQLLKGSTVKM
-1151 MNGTIVSDTAK
+1151 MNGKIVSQTAK

-1205 KADTSKNQVAFD
+1205 KADTSKGQVAFD

-1277 IKVGYTTVADEDD
+1277 IKVGYAPVAEEDD

-1323 VGNYDTVI
+1323 VGDYSAVI

-1338 KYVIGNIGYS
+1338 KYVMGNIGYS
-1348 TIEEAMAAGAVA
+1348 TLEEAMLKGAVA
-1360 VIENTDGVSYAFTS
+1360 VVENTDGVSYAFTS
-1374 IAEAVK
+1374 LAEAVN
-1380 GVSAGDV
+1380 GASAGDV

-1619 GTTLSGI
+1619 GTTLSGV
-1626 AIGISQHTTNLP
+1626 AVGISQHTTNLP

-1656 LYEADLQDTDYT
+1656 LYEVDLQDTDYT

-1673 INGGTFEGA
+1673 VNGGTFEGA

-1717 YYVVVKEGTTAEEIA
+1717 YYVVAKEGTTTEEIA

-1928 AQTAIESAISE
+1928 AQTAIESAVGE
-1939 IRTSLDSY
+1939 IKTSLDSY

-2184 AEKQPEESVAEEQP
+2184 AEKQPEEPVAEEQP

>member
-1 MGKTKM
+1 MGNTKI

-13 IAVIAVSL
+13 FAVIAISL
-21 LAVCFGHLFSY
+21 LAALSGMFFSHIT
-32 SEAKAA
+32 EARAA
-38 DGATYDDSA
+38 DGEGTTA
-47 AVALLQDIAD
+47 AV
-57 DGNATLTQDVVID
+57 T
-70 LTVSSRITG
+70 TVSTLADLESALTAEGDVSVKLGADITG
-79 TLGLNGYM
+79 S
-87 DIDDDTTI
+87 ITI
-95 NLGGHTLKIVTGST
+95 T
-109 NCCVEVAE
+109 E
-117 GKTLEIKGSGSF
+117 GKT
-129 IGESGGDFAWG
+129 
-140 QEGSSISISAT
+140 
-151 ATVDFTYNEDAPGS
+151 V
-165 GGTEVDVPTDDENGT
+165 
-180 YLVRSEGTVTFIK
+180 
-193 NWSGTT
+193 
-199 TTLVSNI
+199 
-206 PVAVKTG
+206 
-213 DCVTDYGTI
+213 
-222 RVNEDKIYSNSLSA
+222 
-236 AVLATDSDDDTVYL
+236 
-250 LNDVTG
+250 
-256 SIGNQTAAAELLN
+256 
-269 GLTIDLQG
+269 
-277 NTLKSANGNAPTMR
+277 
-291 ITTSGDLTIKNG
+291 
-303 KINPSANAMFD
+303 
-314 ITAAKNAEINVNIS
+314 
-328 DIIAVNGSGEEH
+328 
-340 AEITGSTPP
+340 
-349 VYSVKFDGSESTAMN
+349 
-364 VVVDGLKVD
+364 
-373 LAVPNAQHSAG
+373 
-384 VISAYGVDSLK
+384 
-395 ITDSSLSIRRT
+395 
-406 PESGVT
+406 
-412 GTEIAVYSNASNVSI
+412 
-427 TRSELSS
+427 
-434 ETGAGII
+434 
-441 FLGDMMADA
+441 
-450 ATNAI
+450 
-455 SDTSGY
+455 
-461 YTLDFSDSS
+461 
-470 VTGGTFGISGNGS
+470 
-483 NSEDQ
+483 
-488 HYSGTVINVK
+488 
-498 DSTVKGGAAAPGIY
+498 
-512 QPQVGILNVSGTSKI
+512 
-527 SGSSGIEIRAG
+527 
-538 KLNVEDGEIIATST
+538 
-552 ELTTADK
+552 
-559 PGEGSSIDG
+559 
-568 AAIAISQH
+568 
-576 STDQPIEVTIS
+576 
-587 DGTFI
+587 
-592 GPAAVYEKDLLN
+592 
-604 ETGNDDI
+604 
-611 AADLFGGTYKGD
+611 
-623 IESENMPGFISG
+623 
-635 GEFDGM
+635 
-641 LSKDYLSEG
+641 
-650 SAFYLDEKGNIKV
+650 
-663 ADENSAPEGF
+663 
-673 DKVVAMIGDAPY
+673 
-685 ASIAAAVTAAGTTET
+685 
-700 TIVLYDDVTES
+700 
-711 VTVAKD
+711 
-717 DTITLDLNGNTI
+717 TLDLGGYTLTNTE
-729 TNAAGQHTITNNGTL
+729 TNTDSQHTVTNYGIL
-744 TIVGTGTVDNVSHAR
+744 TVTGTGTVDNVSHAR

-786 DSISGTYSANGNSWY
+786 DNISGTYSANGNSWY
-801 TVKNYGYMQIN
+801 TVKNYGYMRIN
-812 GAAVTTNTSGTFEIG
+812 GAAVTTNTSDTFKIG
-827 DVSYPTGGYSS
+827 GVPYPTGGYSS
-838 LIANGYQNAADYN
+838 LIANGYQNADDYN
-851 NNHSLVTGKEATLD
+851 RNHGSAVGQKATLEISSGD
-865 IVNGTFS
+865 FS

-888 SGGKFE
+888 SGGTLA

-940 GDLNGGQFGIAV
+940 GDLNGGQFGIVV

-972 IVDGAGSLAKVSG
+972 IVYGAGSSAKVSG
-985 GSFEGAF
+985 GNFEGAF
-992 FGQPADTLS
+992 SGHADTLS
-1001 VAGGTFD
+1001 VSGGTFD

-1014 YIADD
+1014 YIADN
-1019 ALFYQTE
+1019 ALFYKTE
-1026 TGYAAGSR
+1026 TGYAAGDR
-1034 DDVLADESIGI
+1034 DTVLADDSIGI
-1045 KYICGNVGYKSLAE
+1045 QYTCGNVGYKTLEE

-1065 VALIGD
+1065 IALIGN

-1076 LAEAMLAVPTYNTL
+1076 LVEAMVAVPTDNNL
-1090 TTIELVGGENGVIT
+1090 TTIKLVGGENGVIT

-1137 TNGFQLNKGSTVKM
+1137 TNGFQLLKGSTVKM

-1162 ILLQKYNDLTLENMT
+1162 ILLQKYNNLTLEDMT

-1198 ITGNTVI
+1198 ITGKTVI
-1205 KADTSKNQVAFD
+1205 KADTSKGQVAFD
-1217 VYYWPNNGYGTVSVI
+1217 VYYWPKNGYDTVSVI

-1277 IKVGYTTVADEDD
+1277 IKVDTTVAEEDD

-1374 IAEAVK
+1374 LAEAVN
-1380 GVSAGDV
+1380 GASAGDV

-1609 TEFSTTPNGN
+1609 TKFSTTPNGN
-1619 GTTLSGI
+1619 GTTLSGV
-1626 AIGISQHTTNLP
+1626 AVGISQHTTNLP

-1656 LYEADLQDTDYT
+1656 LYEVDLQDTDYT

-1717 YYVVVKEGTTAEEIA
+1717 YYVVAKEGTTTEEIA

-1928 AQTAIESAISE
+1928 AQTAIESAVGE
-1939 IRTSLDSY
+1939 IKTSLDSY

-2028 VEEAKTNATAD
+2028 VEEAKTNAAAD

-2163 KEAKAEQ
+2163 KKEADEEEP
-2170 SEEEPVAATETSEE
+2170 EEEPVAATETSEE
-2184 AEKQPEESVAEEQP
+2184 AEKQPEEPVAEEQA
-2198 EEPAAEEEVKEE
+2198 EEPAAEEQTEE
-2210 AAEEPAEE
+2210 PAAEEPAEE

-2235 VITASVRTFDEAYED
+2235 VITATVRTFDEAYED

>member
-1 MGKTKM
+1 MGNTKI

-13 IAVIAVSL
+13 FAVIAISL
-21 LAVCFGHLFSY
+21 LAALSGMFFSHIT
-32 SEAKAA
+32 EARAA
-38 DGATYDDSA
+38 DGEGTTA
-47 AVALLQDIAD
+47 AV
-57 DGNATLTQDVVID
+57 T
-70 LTVSSRITG
+70 TVSTLADLESALTAEGDVSVKLGADITG
-79 TLGLNGYM
+79 S
-87 DIDDDTTI
+87 ITI
-95 NLGGHTLKIVTGST
+95 T
-109 NCCVEVAE
+109 E
-117 GKTLEIKGSGSF
+117 GKT
-129 IGESGGDFAWG
+129 
-140 QEGSSISISAT
+140 
-151 ATVDFTYNEDAPGS
+151 V
-165 GGTEVDVPTDDENGT
+165 
-180 YLVRSEGTVTFIK
+180 
-193 NWSGTT
+193 
-199 TTLVSNI
+199 
-206 PVAVKTG
+206 
-213 DCVTDYGTI
+213 
-222 RVNEDKIYSNSLSA
+222 
-236 AVLATDSDDDTVYL
+236 
-250 LNDVTG
+250 
-256 SIGNQTAAAELLN
+256 
-269 GLTIDLQG
+269 
-277 NTLKSANGNAPTMR
+277 
-291 ITTSGDLTIKNG
+291 
-303 KINPSANAMFD
+303 
-314 ITAAKNAEINVNIS
+314 
-328 DIIAVNGSGEEH
+328 
-340 AEITGSTPP
+340 
-349 VYSVKFDGSESTAMN
+349 
-364 VVVDGLKVD
+364 
-373 LAVPNAQHSAG
+373 
-384 VISAYGVDSLK
+384 
-395 ITDSSLSIRRT
+395 
-406 PESGVT
+406 
-412 GTEIAVYSNASNVSI
+412 
-427 TRSELSS
+427 
-434 ETGAGII
+434 
-441 FLGDMMADA
+441 
-450 ATNAI
+450 
-455 SDTSGY
+455 
-461 YTLDFSDSS
+461 
-470 VTGGTFGISGNGS
+470 
-483 NSEDQ
+483 
-488 HYSGTVINVK
+488 
-498 DSTVKGGAAAPGIY
+498 
-512 QPQVGILNVSGTSKI
+512 
-527 SGSSGIEIRAG
+527 
-538 KLNVEDGEIIATST
+538 
-552 ELTTADK
+552 
-559 PGEGSSIDG
+559 
-568 AAIAISQH
+568 
-576 STDQPIEVTIS
+576 
-587 DGTFI
+587 
-592 GPAAVYEKDLLN
+592 
-604 ETGNDDI
+604 
-611 AADLFGGTYKGD
+611 
-623 IESENMPGFISG
+623 
-635 GEFDGM
+635 
-641 LSKDYLSEG
+641 
-650 SAFYLDEKGNIKV
+650 
-663 ADENSAPEGF
+663 
-673 DKVVAMIGDAPY
+673 
-685 ASIAAAVTAAGTTET
+685 
-700 TIVLYDDVTES
+700 
-711 VTVAKD
+711 
-717 DTITLDLNGNTI
+717 TLDLGGYTLTNTE
-729 TNAAGQHTITNNGTL
+729 TNTDSQHTVTNYGIL
-744 TIVGTGTVDNVSHAR
+744 TVTGTGTVDNVSHAR

-779 ERGTYGN
+779 EKGTYGD

-801 TVKNYGYMQIN
+801 TVKNYGYMQIK
-812 GAAVTTNTSGTFEIG
+812 GAAVTTNTSGTVEKG
-827 DVSYPTGGYSS
+827 GVSYPTGGYSS

-851 NNHSLVTGKEATLD
+851 SNHSLVTADKEATLD
-865 IVNGTFS
+865 IVDGTFS

-902 NYGDAKISGGVF
+902 NYGGAKISGGVF
-914 NAPTASAAVWTE
+914 DAPAASAAIWTE
-926 YYDDNTPGTLTVTG
+926 YYDVNTPGTLTVTG
-940 GDLNGGQFGIAV
+940 GDLNGGQYGIVV
-952 RNGAK
+952 RNGAQA
-957 TEVSGTAEVSGEYAI
+957 EISGNAEVSGEYAV
-972 IVDGAGSLAKVSG
+972 IVNGEGSLAKVSG

-992 FGQPADTLS
+992 FGQYADTLS
-1001 VAGGTFD
+1001 VAGGTFN

-1034 DDVLADESIGI
+1034 DDVLADS
-1045 KYICGNVGYKSLAE
+1045 K
-1059 ATADGV
+1059 ADIA
-1065 VALIGD
+1065 ALIGN

-1076 LAEAMLAVPTYNTL
+1076 LVEAMVAVPTDNTQ

-1137 TNGFQLNKGSTVKM
+1137 TNGFQLLKGSTVKM

-1205 KADTSKNQVAFD
+1205 KADTSKGQVAFD
-1217 VYYWPNNGYGTVSVI
+1217 VYYWPKNGYDTVSVI
-1232 FDENFTGEVS
+1232 FDESFTGEVS

-1257 WFENAKLEI
+1257 WFEKAKLEI
-1266 KADNTAKFDVD
+1266 KADNTAKFDVE
-1277 IKVGYTTVADEDD
+1277 IKVGYAPVAEEDD

-1374 IAEAVK
+1374 LAEAVN
-1380 GVSAGDV
+1380 GASAGDV

-1717 YYVVVKEGTTAEEIA
+1717 YYVVAKEGTTTEEIA

-1928 AQTAIESAISE
+1928 AQTAIESAVGE
-1939 IRTSLDSY
+1939 IKTSLDSY

-2184 AEKQPEESVAEEQP
+2184 AEKQPEEPVAEEQP

>member
-1 MGKTKM
+1 MGNTKI

-13 IAVIAVSL
+13 FAVIAMSL
-21 LAVCFGHLFSY
+21 LAALSGMFFSHIT
-32 SEAKAA
+32 EARAA
-38 DGATYDDSA
+38 DGEGTTA
-47 AVALLQDIAD
+47 AV
-57 DGNATLTQDVVID
+57 T
-70 LTVSSRITG
+70 TVSTLADLESALKAEGDVSVKLGADITG
-79 TLGLNGYM
+79 S
-87 DIDDDTTI
+87 ITI
-95 NLGGHTLKIVTGST
+95 
-109 NCCVEVAE
+109 AE
-117 GKTLEIKGSGSF
+117 GKT
-129 IGESGGDFAWG
+129 
-140 QEGSSISISAT
+140 
-151 ATVDFTYNEDAPGS
+151 V
-165 GGTEVDVPTDDENGT
+165 
-180 YLVRSEGTVTFIK
+180 
-193 NWSGTT
+193 
-199 TTLVSNI
+199 
-206 PVAVKTG
+206 
-213 DCVTDYGTI
+213 
-222 RVNEDKIYSNSLSA
+222 
-236 AVLATDSDDDTVYL
+236 
-250 LNDVTG
+250 
-256 SIGNQTAAAELLN
+256 
-269 GLTIDLQG
+269 
-277 NTLKSANGNAPTMR
+277 
-291 ITTSGDLTIKNG
+291 
-303 KINPSANAMFD
+303 
-314 ITAAKNAEINVNIS
+314 
-328 DIIAVNGSGEEH
+328 
-340 AEITGSTPP
+340 
-349 VYSVKFDGSESTAMN
+349 
-364 VVVDGLKVD
+364 
-373 LAVPNAQHSAG
+373 
-384 VISAYGVDSLK
+384 
-395 ITDSSLSIRRT
+395 
-406 PESGVT
+406 
-412 GTEIAVYSNASNVSI
+412 
-427 TRSELSS
+427 
-434 ETGAGII
+434 
-441 FLGDMMADA
+441 
-450 ATNAI
+450 
-455 SDTSGY
+455 
-461 YTLDFSDSS
+461 
-470 VTGGTFGISGNGS
+470 
-483 NSEDQ
+483 
-488 HYSGTVINVK
+488 
-498 DSTVKGGAAAPGIY
+498 
-512 QPQVGILNVSGTSKI
+512 
-527 SGSSGIEIRAG
+527 
-538 KLNVEDGEIIATST
+538 
-552 ELTTADK
+552 
-559 PGEGSSIDG
+559 
-568 AAIAISQH
+568 
-576 STDQPIEVTIS
+576 
-587 DGTFI
+587 
-592 GPAAVYEKDLLN
+592 
-604 ETGNDDI
+604 
-611 AADLFGGTYKGD
+611 
-623 IESENMPGFISG
+623 
-635 GEFDGM
+635 
-641 LSKDYLSEG
+641 
-650 SAFYLDEKGNIKV
+650 
-663 ADENSAPEGF
+663 
-673 DKVVAMIGDAPY
+673 
-685 ASIAAAVTAAGTTET
+685 
-700 TIVLYDDVTES
+700 
-711 VTVAKD
+711 
-717 DTITLDLNGNTI
+717 TLDLGGFKLTNTDS
-729 TNAAGQHTITNNGTL
+729 QHTVTNNGIL
-744 TIVGTGTVDNVSHAR
+744 TVIGTGTVDNVSHAR

-779 ERGTYGN
+779 EKGTYGD
-786 DSISGTYSANGNSWY
+786 DSISGTYNANGNSWY
-801 TVKNYGYMQIN
+801 TVKNYGYMQIK
-812 GAAVTTNTSGTFEIG
+812 GAAVTTNTSGTVEKG
-827 DVSYPTGGYSS
+827 GVSYPTGGYSS

-851 NNHSLVTGKEATLD
+851 SNHSLVTADKEATLD
-865 IVNGTFS
+865 IVDGTFS

-888 SGGKFE
+888 SGGTLA

-940 GDLNGGQFGIAV
+940 GDLNGGQYGIVV
-952 RNGAK
+952 RNGAQA
-957 TEVSGTAEVSGEYAI
+957 EISGNAEVSGEYAV
-972 IVDGAGSLAKVSG
+972 IVNEEGSSAKVSG
-985 GSFEGAF
+985 GNFEGAF
-992 FGQPADTLS
+992 SGEYADTLS
-1001 VAGGTFD
+1001 VSGGTFD

-1026 TGYAAGSR
+1026 TGYAAGDR
-1034 DDVLADESIGI
+1034 DTVLADS
-1045 KYICGNVGYKSLAE
+1045 E
-1059 ATADGV
+1059 ADIT
-1065 VALIGD
+1065 ALIGN

-1076 LAEAMLAVPTYNTL
+1076 LAEAMVAVPTDTL

-1104 ARGVK
+1104 APGVK

-1127 TDTVGSSGTE
+1127 TDTVGSIGTE
-1137 TNGFQLNKGSTVKM
+1137 TNGFQLLKGSTVKM

-1198 ITGNTVI
+1198 ITGKTVI
-1205 KADTSKNQVAFD
+1205 KADTSKGQVAFD
-1217 VYYWPNNGYGTVSVI
+1217 VYYWPNNGYDTVSVI

-1257 WFENAKLEI
+1257 WFNKAKLEI
-1266 KADNTAKFDVD
+1266 NADSSAKFDVE
-1277 IKVGYTTVADEDD
+1277 IKVGYTPVAEEDD

-1299 FKSLV
+1299 FTSLV

-1374 IAEAVK
+1374 LAEAVN
-1380 GVSAGDV
+1380 GASAGDV

-1668 GISVS
+1668 GITAS

-1717 YYVVVKEGTTAEEIA
+1717 YYVVAKEGTTTEEIA

-1913 QLADLKEDIE
+1913 QLADLKDDIE

-1928 AQTAIESAISE
+1928 AQTAIESAVGE
-1939 IRTSLDSY
+1939 IKTSLDSY
-1947 DAELEALSGKLDS
+1947 DAELEALSGKLDT

-2028 VEEAKTNATAD
+2028 VEEAKTNAAAD

-2163 KEAKAEQ
+2163 KKEADEEEP
-2170 SEEEPVAATETSEE
+2170 EEEPVAATETSEE
-2184 AEKQPEESVAEEQP
+2184 AEKQPEEPVAEEQP

>member
-1 MGKTKM
+1 MGNTKI

-13 IAVIAVSL
+13 FAVIAISL
-21 LAVCFGHLFSY
+21 LAALSGMFFSHIT
-32 SEAKAA
+32 EARAA
-38 DGATYDDSA
+38 DGEGTTA
-47 AVALLQDIAD
+47 AV
-57 DGNATLTQDVVID
+57 T
-70 LTVSSRITG
+70 TVSTFADLESALT
-79 TLGLNGYM
+79 
-87 DIDDDTTI
+87 
-95 NLGGHTLKIVTGST
+95 
-109 NCCVEVAE
+109 AE
-117 GKTLEIKGSGSF
+117 G
-129 IGESGGDFAWG
+129 
-140 QEGSSISISAT
+140 
-151 ATVDFTYNEDAPGS
+151 
-165 GGTEVDVPTDDENGT
+165 DVSVKLGA
-180 YLVRSEGTVTFIK
+180 
-193 NWSGTT
+193 
-199 TTLVSNI
+199 NI
-206 PVAVKTG
+206 
-213 DCVTDYGTI
+213 
-222 RVNEDKIYSNSLSA
+222 
-236 AVLATDSDDDTVYL
+236 
-250 LNDVTG
+250 TG
-256 SIGNQTAAAELLN
+256 SI
-269 GLTIDLQG
+269 TID
-277 NTLKSANGNAPTMR
+277 K
-291 ITTSGDLTIKNG
+291 G
-303 KINPSANAMFD
+303 K
-314 ITAAKNAEINVNIS
+314 
-328 DIIAVNGSGEEH
+328 
-340 AEITGSTPP
+340 
-349 VYSVKFDGSESTAMN
+349 
-364 VVVDGLKVD
+364 
-373 LAVPNAQHSAG
+373 
-384 VISAYGVDSLK
+384 
-395 ITDSSLSIRRT
+395 
-406 PESGVT
+406 
-412 GTEIAVYSNASNVSI
+412 
-427 TRSELSS
+427 
-434 ETGAGII
+434 
-441 FLGDMMADA
+441 
-450 ATNAI
+450 
-455 SDTSGY
+455 
-461 YTLDFSDSS
+461 
-470 VTGGTFGISGNGS
+470 
-483 NSEDQ
+483 
-488 HYSGTVINVK
+488 TV
-498 DSTVKGGAAAPGIY
+498 
-512 QPQVGILNVSGTSKI
+512 
-527 SGSSGIEIRAG
+527 
-538 KLNVEDGEIIATST
+538 
-552 ELTTADK
+552 
-559 PGEGSSIDG
+559 
-568 AAIAISQH
+568 
-576 STDQPIEVTIS
+576 
-587 DGTFI
+587 
-592 GPAAVYEKDLLN
+592 
-604 ETGNDDI
+604 
-611 AADLFGGTYKGD
+611 
-623 IESENMPGFISG
+623 
-635 GEFDGM
+635 
-641 LSKDYLSEG
+641 
-650 SAFYLDEKGNIKV
+650 
-663 ADENSAPEGF
+663 
-673 DKVVAMIGDAPY
+673 
-685 ASIAAAVTAAGTTET
+685 
-700 TIVLYDDVTES
+700 
-711 VTVAKD
+711 
-717 DTITLDLNGNTI
+717 TLDLGGYTLTNTDS
-729 TNAAGQHTITNNGTL
+729 QHTVTNNGIL
-744 TIVGTGTVDNVSHAR
+744 TVIGTGTVDNVSHAR

-779 ERGTYGN
+779 EKGTYGD

-801 TVKNYGYMQIN
+801 TVKNYGYMRIN
-812 GAAVTTNTSGTFEIG
+812 GAVVTTNTSDTVEKGG
-827 DVSYPTGGYSS
+827 VSYPTGGYSS
-838 LIANGYQNAADYN
+838 LIANGYQNADDYN
-851 NNHSLVTGKEATLD
+851 SNHSSVNANKEATLD
-865 IVNGTFS
+865 IVDGTFS

-902 NYGDAKISGGVF
+902 NYGGAKISGGVF
-914 NAPTASAAVWTE
+914 DAPTASAAVWTE
-926 YYDDNTPGTLTVTG
+926 YYDVNTPGTLTVTG
-940 GDLNGGQFGIAV
+940 GDLNGGQYGIVV
-952 RNGAK
+952 RNGAQA
-957 TEVSGTAEVSGEYAI
+957 EISGNAEVSGEYAV
-972 IVDGAGSLAKVSG
+972 IVSEKGSSAKVSG
-985 GSFEGAF
+985 GSFKGAF
-992 FGQPADTLS
+992 SGQDADTLS
-1001 VAGGTFD
+1001 VSGGTFD

-1026 TGYAAGSR
+1026 TGYAAGDR
-1034 DDVLADESIGI
+1034 DTVLADS
-1045 KYICGNVGYKSLAE
+1045 E
-1059 ATADGV
+1059 ADIT
-1065 VALIGD
+1065 ALIGN

-1076 LAEAMLAVPTYNTL
+1076 LAEAMVAVPTDNTQ
-1090 TTIELVGGENGVIT
+1090 TMIELVGGENGVIT
-1104 ARGVK
+1104 APGVK

-1116 IIDFN
+1116 IINFN

-1186 EYVISN
+1186 KYVISN

-1205 KADTSKNQVAFD
+1205 KADTSKGQVAFD

-1309 ADASLM
+1309 ADASIM

-1374 IAEAVK
+1374 LAEAVN
-1380 GVSAGDV
+1380 GASAGDV

-1619 GTTLSGI
+1619 GTTLSGV
-1626 AIGISQHTTNLP
+1626 AVGISQHTTNLP

-1673 INGGTFEGA
+1673 VNGGTFEGA

-1717 YYVVVKEGTTAEEIA
+1717 YYVVAKEGTTTEEIA

-1913 QLADLKEDIE
+1913 QLADLKDDIE

-1928 AQTAIESAISE
+1928 AQTAIESAIGE
-1939 IRTSLDSY
+1939 IKTSLDSY
-1947 DAELEALSGKLDS
+1947 DAELEALSGKLDT

-2054 SAARGTIVAYAA
+2054 SAARGAVVAYAA

-2163 KEAKAEQ
+2163 KKEADEEEP
-2170 SEEEPVAATETSEE
+2170 EEEPVAATETSEE
-2184 AEKQPEESVAEEQP
+2184 AEKQPEEPVAEEQP

>member
-1 MGKTKM
+1 MGNTKI

-13 IAVIAVSL
+13 FAVIAMSL
-21 LAVCFGHLFSY
+21 LAALSGMFFSHIT
-32 SEAKAA
+32 EARAA
-38 DGATYDDSA
+38 DGEGTTA
-47 AVALLQDIAD
+47 AV
-57 DGNATLTQDVVID
+57 T
-70 LTVSSRITG
+70 TVS
-79 TLGLNGYM
+79 TLADLESA
-87 DIDDDTTI
+87 
-95 NLGGHTLKIVTGST
+95 LK
-109 NCCVEVAE
+109 AE
-117 GKTLEIKGSGSF
+117 G
-129 IGESGGDFAWG
+129 
-140 QEGSSISISAT
+140 
-151 ATVDFTYNEDAPGS
+151 
-165 GGTEVDVPTDDENGT
+165 DV
-180 YLVRSEGTVTFIK
+180 S
-193 NWSGTT
+193 
-199 TTLVSNI
+199 
-206 PVAVKTG
+206 VKLG
-213 DCVTDYGTI
+213 ADI
-222 RVNEDKIYSNSLSA
+222 
-236 AVLATDSDDDTVYL
+236 
-250 LNDVTG
+250 TG
-256 SIGNQTAAAELLN
+256 SI
-269 GLTIDLQG
+269 TI
-277 NTLKSANGNAPTMR
+277 TK
-291 ITTSGDLTIKNG
+291 G
-303 KINPSANAMFD
+303 K
-314 ITAAKNAEINVNIS
+314 
-328 DIIAVNGSGEEH
+328 
-340 AEITGSTPP
+340 
-349 VYSVKFDGSESTAMN
+349 
-364 VVVDGLKVD
+364 
-373 LAVPNAQHSAG
+373 
-384 VISAYGVDSLK
+384 
-395 ITDSSLSIRRT
+395 
-406 PESGVT
+406 
-412 GTEIAVYSNASNVSI
+412 
-427 TRSELSS
+427 
-434 ETGAGII
+434 
-441 FLGDMMADA
+441 
-450 ATNAI
+450 
-455 SDTSGY
+455 
-461 YTLDFSDSS
+461 
-470 VTGGTFGISGNGS
+470 
-483 NSEDQ
+483 
-488 HYSGTVINVK
+488 TV
-498 DSTVKGGAAAPGIY
+498 
-512 QPQVGILNVSGTSKI
+512 
-527 SGSSGIEIRAG
+527 
-538 KLNVEDGEIIATST
+538 
-552 ELTTADK
+552 
-559 PGEGSSIDG
+559 
-568 AAIAISQH
+568 
-576 STDQPIEVTIS
+576 
-587 DGTFI
+587 
-592 GPAAVYEKDLLN
+592 
-604 ETGNDDI
+604 
-611 AADLFGGTYKGD
+611 
-623 IESENMPGFISG
+623 
-635 GEFDGM
+635 
-641 LSKDYLSEG
+641 
-650 SAFYLDEKGNIKV
+650 
-663 ADENSAPEGF
+663 
-673 DKVVAMIGDAPY
+673 
-685 ASIAAAVTAAGTTET
+685 
-700 TIVLYDDVTES
+700 
-711 VTVAKD
+711 
-717 DTITLDLNGNTI
+717 TLDLGGYTLTNTE
-729 TNAAGQHTITNNGTL
+729 TNTDSQHTVTNYGIL
-744 TIVGTGTVDNVSHAR
+744 TVTGTGTVDNVSHAR

-801 TVKNYGYMQIN
+801 TVKNYGYMRIN
-812 GAAVTTNTSGTFEIG
+812 GAAVTTNTSGTVEIDG
-827 DVSYPTGGYSS
+827 VSYPTGGYSS
-838 LIANGYQNAADYN
+838 LIANGYQNADDYN
-851 NNHSLVTGKEATLD
+851 RNHGSVITTVGQEATLEISSGD
-865 IVNGTFS
+865 FS

-894 NTTQHTVL
+894 NTAQHTVL
-902 NYGDAKISGGVF
+902 NYGATEVSGGVF
-914 NAPTASAAVWTE
+914 DAPTASAAVWTE

-940 GDLNGGQFGIAV
+940 GDLNGGQYGIVV
-952 RNGAK
+952 RNGAQA
-957 TEVSGTAEVSGEYAI
+957 EISGNAEVSGEYAV
-972 IVDGAGSLAKVSG
+972 IVNEEGSSAKVSG
-985 GSFEGAF
+985 GNFEGAF
-992 FGQPADTLS
+992 FGQYADTLS
-1001 VAGGTFD
+1001 VAGGTFN
-1008 SEIDSE
+1008 SEIDSK

-1026 TGYAAGSR
+1026 TGYAAGDR
-1034 DDVLADESIGI
+1034 DTVLADS
-1045 KYICGNVGYKSLAE
+1045 E
-1059 ATADGV
+1059 ADIT
-1065 VALIGD
+1065 ALIGN

-1076 LAEAMLAVPTYNTL
+1076 LAEAMVAVPTNNTP

-1104 ARGVK
+1104 APGVK

-1116 IIDFN
+1116 TINFN

-1137 TNGFQLNKGSTVKM
+1137 TNGFQLLKGSTVKM
-1151 MNGTIVSDTAK
+1151 MDGKIVSDTAK
-1162 ILLQKYNDLTLENMT
+1162 ILLQKYNDLTLENMI

-1186 EYVISN
+1186 DYVISN

-1205 KADTSKNQVAFD
+1205 KADTSKGQVAFD
-1217 VYYWPNNGYGTVSVI
+1217 VYYWPKNGYDKVSVI
-1232 FDENFTGEVS
+1232 FDEDFMGEVS

-1257 WFENAKLEI
+1257 WFGKAKLEI
-1266 KADNTAKFDVD
+1266 KADNTAKFDVE

-1323 VGNYDTVI
+1323 VGDYSAVI
-1331 QNPPATV
+1331 QNPPVTV
-1338 KYVIGNIGYS
+1338 KYVMGNIGYS
-1348 TIEEAMAAGAVA
+1348 TLEETMLEGAVA
-1360 VIENTDGVSYAFTS
+1360 VVENTDGVSYAFTS
-1374 IAEAVK
+1374 LAEAVN
-1380 GVSAGDV
+1380 GASAGDV

-1609 TEFSTTPNGN
+1609 TKFSTTPNGN
-1619 GTTLSGI
+1619 GTTLSGV
-1626 AIGISQHTTNLP
+1626 AVGISQHTTNLP

-1717 YYVVVKEGTTAEEIA
+1717 YYVVAKEGTTTEEIA

-1913 QLADLKEDIE
+1913 QLADLKDDIE

-1928 AQTAIESAISE
+1928 AQTAIESAVGE
-1939 IRTSLDSY
+1939 IKTSLDSY
-1947 DAELEALSGKLDS
+1947 DAELEALSGKLDT

-1967 LGESIGADIDEVLAS
+1967 LGDSIDADITEVLAS

-2028 VEEAKTNATAD
+2028 VEEAKTNAAAD

-2163 KEAKAEQ
+2163 KKEADEEEP
-2170 SEEEPVAATETSEE
+2170 EEEPVAATETSEE
-2184 AEKQPEESVAEEQP
+2184 AEKQPEEPVAEEQP

>member
-1 MGKTKM
+1 MGNTKI

-13 IAVIAVSL
+13 FAVIAMSL
-21 LAVCFGHLFSY
+21 LAALSGMFFSHIT
-32 SEAKAA
+32 EARAA
-38 DGATYDDSA
+38 DGEGTTA
-47 AVALLQDIAD
+47 AV
-57 DGNATLTQDVVID
+57 T
-70 LTVSSRITG
+70 TVSTLADLESALTAEGDVSVKLGANITG
-79 TLGLNGYM
+79 S
-87 DIDDDTTI
+87 II
-95 NLGGHTLKIVTGST
+95 I
-109 NCCVEVAE
+109 AE
-117 GKTLEIKGSGSF
+117 GKT
-129 IGESGGDFAWG
+129 
-140 QEGSSISISAT
+140 
-151 ATVDFTYNEDAPGS
+151 V
-165 GGTEVDVPTDDENGT
+165 
-180 YLVRSEGTVTFIK
+180 
-193 NWSGTT
+193 
-199 TTLVSNI
+199 
-206 PVAVKTG
+206 
-213 DCVTDYGTI
+213 
-222 RVNEDKIYSNSLSA
+222 
-236 AVLATDSDDDTVYL
+236 
-250 LNDVTG
+250 
-256 SIGNQTAAAELLN
+256 
-269 GLTIDLQG
+269 
-277 NTLKSANGNAPTMR
+277 
-291 ITTSGDLTIKNG
+291 
-303 KINPSANAMFD
+303 
-314 ITAAKNAEINVNIS
+314 
-328 DIIAVNGSGEEH
+328 
-340 AEITGSTPP
+340 
-349 VYSVKFDGSESTAMN
+349 
-364 VVVDGLKVD
+364 
-373 LAVPNAQHSAG
+373 
-384 VISAYGVDSLK
+384 
-395 ITDSSLSIRRT
+395 
-406 PESGVT
+406 
-412 GTEIAVYSNASNVSI
+412 
-427 TRSELSS
+427 
-434 ETGAGII
+434 
-441 FLGDMMADA
+441 
-450 ATNAI
+450 
-455 SDTSGY
+455 
-461 YTLDFSDSS
+461 
-470 VTGGTFGISGNGS
+470 
-483 NSEDQ
+483 
-488 HYSGTVINVK
+488 
-498 DSTVKGGAAAPGIY
+498 
-512 QPQVGILNVSGTSKI
+512 
-527 SGSSGIEIRAG
+527 
-538 KLNVEDGEIIATST
+538 
-552 ELTTADK
+552 
-559 PGEGSSIDG
+559 
-568 AAIAISQH
+568 
-576 STDQPIEVTIS
+576 
-587 DGTFI
+587 
-592 GPAAVYEKDLLN
+592 
-604 ETGNDDI
+604 
-611 AADLFGGTYKGD
+611 
-623 IESENMPGFISG
+623 
-635 GEFDGM
+635 
-641 LSKDYLSEG
+641 
-650 SAFYLDEKGNIKV
+650 
-663 ADENSAPEGF
+663 
-673 DKVVAMIGDAPY
+673 
-685 ASIAAAVTAAGTTET
+685 
-700 TIVLYDDVTES
+700 
-711 VTVAKD
+711 
-717 DTITLDLNGNTI
+717 TLDLGGFKLTNTDS
-729 TNAAGQHTITNNGTL
+729 QHTVTNYGIL
-744 TIVGTGTVDNVSHAR
+744 TVTGAGTVDNVSHAR

-838 LIANGYQNAADYN
+838 LIANGYQNADDYN
-851 NNHSLVTGKEATLD
+851 RNHGSVITTVGQEATLEISSGD
-865 IVNGTFS
+865 FS

-902 NYGDAKISGGVF
+902 NYGGAKISGGVF

-940 GDLNGGQFGIAV
+940 GDLNGGQYGIVV
-952 RNGAK
+952 RNGAQA
-957 TEVSGTAEVSGEYAI
+957 EISGNAKVSGEYAV
-972 IVDGAGSLAKVSG
+972 IVKEEGSSAKVSG
-985 GSFEGAF
+985 GSFKGAF
-992 FGQPADTLS
+992 FGQHADTLS

-1045 KYICGNVGYKSLAE
+1045 QYTCGNVGYKTLEE

-1065 VALIGD
+1065 TALIGN

-1076 LAEAMLAVPTYNTL
+1076 LAEAMVAVPTDNTL
-1090 TTIELVGGENGVIT
+1090 TTIELVGGENRIIT
-1104 ARGVK
+1104 APGVK

-1116 IIDFN
+1116 IINFN

-1127 TDTVGSSGTE
+1127 TDTVGSIGTE

-1186 EYVISN
+1186 KYVISN

-1198 ITGNTVI
+1198 ITGKTVI
-1205 KADTSKNQVAFD
+1205 KADTSKGQVAFD
-1217 VYYWPNNGYGTVSVI
+1217 VYYWPKNGYDTVSVI

-1242 GKIEYASDGSKDNAT
+1242 GKIEYASDGSKENAI
-1257 WFENAKLEI
+1257 WFEKAKLEI
-1266 KADNTAKFDVD
+1266 KADNTAKFDVE
-1277 IKVGYTTVADEDD
+1277 IKVGYATVADEDD

-1374 IAEAVK
+1374 LAEAVN
-1380 GVSAGDV
+1380 GASAGDV

-1609 TEFSTTPNGN
+1609 TEFSTTSNGN
-1619 GTTLSGI
+1619 GTTLSGV

-1656 LYEADLQDTDYT
+1656 FYEADLQDTDYT

-1717 YYVVVKEGTTAEEIA
+1717 YYVVAKEGTTTEEIA

-1928 AQTAIESAISE
+1928 AQTAIESAVGE
-1939 IRTSLDSY
+1939 IKTSLDSY
-1947 DAELEALSGKLDS
+1947 DAELEALSGKLDT

-1967 LGESIGADIDEVLAS
+1967 LGESIGADITKVLAS
-1982 IAEIKASIG
+1982 ITEIKESIAADDD
-1991 TDDSAEII
+1991 TDALIN
-1999 AAIEELK
+1999 AIEELK
-2006 AALADIDTAV
+2006 AAIAEIDTAV

-2028 VEEAKTNATAD
+2028 VEEAKTNAAAD

-2163 KEAKAEQ
+2163 KKEADEEEP
-2170 SEEEPVAATETSEE
+2170 EEEPVAATETSEE
-2184 AEKQPEESVAEEQP
+2184 AEKQPEEPAAEEQT

>member
-1 MGKTKM
+1 MGNTKI

-13 IAVIAVSL
+13 FAVIAMSL
-21 LAVCFGHLFSY
+21 LAALSGMFFSHIT
-32 SEAKAA
+32 EARAA
-38 DGATYDDSA
+38 DGEGTTA
-47 AVALLQDIAD
+47 AV
-57 DGNATLTQDVVID
+57 T
-70 LTVSSRITG
+70 TVS
-79 TLGLNGYM
+79 TLA
-87 DIDDDTTI
+87 D
-95 NLGGHTLKIVTGST
+95 LKSALT
-109 NCCVEVAE
+109 AE
-117 GKTLEIKGSGSF
+117 G
-129 IGESGGDFAWG
+129 
-140 QEGSSISISAT
+140 
-151 ATVDFTYNEDAPGS
+151 
-165 GGTEVDVPTDDENGT
+165 DV
-180 YLVRSEGTVTFIK
+180 S
-193 NWSGTT
+193 
-199 TTLVSNI
+199 
-206 PVAVKTG
+206 VKLG
-213 DCVTDYGTI
+213 ADI
-222 RVNEDKIYSNSLSA
+222 
-236 AVLATDSDDDTVYL
+236 
-250 LNDVTG
+250 TG
-256 SIGNQTAAAELLN
+256 SI
-269 GLTIDLQG
+269 TI
-277 NTLKSANGNAPTMR
+277 A
-291 ITTSGDLTIKNG
+291 SGK
-303 KINPSANAMFD
+303 
-314 ITAAKNAEINVNIS
+314 
-328 DIIAVNGSGEEH
+328 
-340 AEITGSTPP
+340 
-349 VYSVKFDGSESTAMN
+349 
-364 VVVDGLKVD
+364 
-373 LAVPNAQHSAG
+373 
-384 VISAYGVDSLK
+384 
-395 ITDSSLSIRRT
+395 
-406 PESGVT
+406 
-412 GTEIAVYSNASNVSI
+412 
-427 TRSELSS
+427 
-434 ETGAGII
+434 
-441 FLGDMMADA
+441 
-450 ATNAI
+450 
-455 SDTSGY
+455 
-461 YTLDFSDSS
+461 
-470 VTGGTFGISGNGS
+470 
-483 NSEDQ
+483 
-488 HYSGTVINVK
+488 TV
-498 DSTVKGGAAAPGIY
+498 
-512 QPQVGILNVSGTSKI
+512 
-527 SGSSGIEIRAG
+527 
-538 KLNVEDGEIIATST
+538 
-552 ELTTADK
+552 
-559 PGEGSSIDG
+559 
-568 AAIAISQH
+568 
-576 STDQPIEVTIS
+576 
-587 DGTFI
+587 
-592 GPAAVYEKDLLN
+592 
-604 ETGNDDI
+604 
-611 AADLFGGTYKGD
+611 
-623 IESENMPGFISG
+623 
-635 GEFDGM
+635 
-641 LSKDYLSEG
+641 
-650 SAFYLDEKGNIKV
+650 
-663 ADENSAPEGF
+663 
-673 DKVVAMIGDAPY
+673 
-685 ASIAAAVTAAGTTET
+685 
-700 TIVLYDDVTES
+700 
-711 VTVAKD
+711 
-717 DTITLDLNGNTI
+717 TLDLGGFKLTNTDS
-729 TNAAGQHTITNNGTL
+729 QHTVTNNGIL
-744 TIVGTGTVDNVSHAR
+744 TVTGTGTVDNVSHAR

-779 ERGTYGN
+779 EKGTYGD
-786 DSISGTYSANGNSWY
+786 DSISGTYSANDNSWY
-801 TVKNYGYMQIN
+801 TVKNYGYMRIN
-812 GAAVTTNTSGTFEIG
+812 GAAVTTNTSGTVEIDG
-827 DVSYPTGGYSS
+827 VSYPTGGYSS

-851 NNHSLVTGKEATLD
+851 SNHSSVNADKEATLD
-865 IVNGTFS
+865 IVDGDFS

-902 NYGDAKISGGVF
+902 NYGGAKISGGVF
-914 NAPTASAAVWTE
+914 DAPAASAAIWTE
-926 YYDDNTPGTLTVTG
+926 YYDVNTPGTLTVTG
-940 GDLNGGQFGIAV
+940 GDLNGGQYGIVV
-952 RNGAK
+952 RNGAQA
-957 TEVSGTAEVSGEYAI
+957 EISGNAEVSGEYAV
-972 IVDGAGSLAKVSG
+972 IVNGEGSSAKVSG

-992 FGQPADTLS
+992 FGQYADTLS
-1001 VAGGTFD
+1001 
-1008 SEIDSE
+1008 
-1014 YIADD
+1014 
-1019 ALFYQTE
+1019 
-1026 TGYAAGSR
+1026 
-1034 DDVLADESIGI
+1034 
-1045 KYICGNVGYKSLAE
+1045 
-1059 ATADGV
+1059 
-1065 VALIGD
+1065 
-1071 KGYKS
+1071 
-1076 LAEAMLAVPTYNTL
+1076 
-1090 TTIELVGGENGVIT
+1090 
-1104 ARGVK
+1104 
-1109 VQSGQNV
+1109 
-1116 IIDFN
+1116 
-1121 GLTYNV
+1121 
-1127 TDTVGSSGTE
+1127 
-1137 TNGFQLNKGSTVKM
+1137 
-1151 MNGTIVSDTAK
+1151 
-1162 ILLQKYNDLTLENMT
+1162 
-1177 LDMTESDSI
+1177 
-1186 EYVISN
+1186 
-1192 NNGTTT
+1192 
-1198 ITGNTVI
+1198 
-1205 KADTSKNQVAFD
+1205 
-1217 VYYWPNNGYGTVSVI
+1217 
-1232 FDENFTGEVS
+1232 
-1242 GKIEYASDGSKDNAT
+1242 
-1257 WFENAKLEI
+1257 
-1266 KADNTAKFDVD
+1266 
-1277 IKVGYTTVADEDD
+1277 
-1290 ANITVSGGT
+1290 VSGGT

-1315 YSDGDGYV
+1315 YSDGDGYI

-1374 IAEAVK
+1374 LAEAVN
-1380 GVSAGDV
+1380 GASAGDV

-1609 TEFSTTPNGN
+1609 TKFSAASNGN

-1656 LYEADLQDTDYT
+1656 LYEVDLQDTDYT

-1673 INGGTFEGA
+1673 VNGGTFEGA

-1717 YYVVVKEGTTAEEIA
+1717 YYVVAKEGTTTEEIA

-1913 QLADLKEDIE
+1913 QLADLKDDIE

-1928 AQTAIESAISE
+1928 AQTAIESAVGE
-1939 IRTSLDSY
+1939 IKTSLDSY
-1947 DAELEALSGKLDS
+1947 DAELEALSGKLDT

-1967 LGESIGADIDEVLAS
+1967 LGDSIDADIDEVLAS

-2028 VEEAKTNATAD
+2028 VEEAKTNAAAD

-2184 AEKQPEESVAEEQP
+2184 PAAEEQAEEPVAEEQT
-2198 EEPAAEEEVKEE
+2198 EEPVAEEKAEEEPV
-2210 AAEEPAEE
+2210 
-2218 AKAEQPE
+2218 E
-2225 EELGDDRERV
+2225 EELGDEKERV
-2235 VITASVRTFDEAYED
+2235 IITATVRTFDEAYED

>member
-1 MGKTKM
+1 MGNTKI

-13 IAVIAVSL
+13 FAVIAMSL
-21 LAVCFGHLFSY
+21 LATLSGMFFSHIT
-32 SEAKAA
+32 EARAA
-38 DGATYDDSA
+38 NGEGTTA
-47 AVALLQDIAD
+47 AV
-57 DGNATLTQDVVID
+57 T
-70 LTVSSRITG
+70 TVSTLADLESALTAEGDVSVKLGADISGSIT
-79 TLGLNGYM
+79 
-87 DIDDDTTI
+87 ID
-95 NLGGHTLKIVTGST
+95 
-109 NCCVEVAE
+109 E
-117 GKTLEIKGSGSF
+117 GKTVVLDL
-129 IGESGGDFAWG
+129 GGY
-140 QEGSSISISAT
+140 T
-151 ATVDFTYNEDAPGS
+151 LTN
-165 GGTEVDVPTDDENGT
+165 TDTD
-180 YLVRSEGTVTFIK
+180 SQHTVT
-193 NWSGTT
+193 N
-199 TTLVSNI
+199 
-206 PVAVKTG
+206 
-213 DCVTDYGTI
+213 Y
-222 RVNEDKIYSNSLSA
+222 
-236 AVLATDSDDDTVYL
+236 
-250 LNDVTG
+250 
-256 SIGNQTAAAELLN
+256 
-269 GLTIDLQG
+269 
-277 NTLKSANGNAPTMR
+277 
-291 ITTSGDLTIKNG
+291 
-303 KINPSANAMFD
+303 
-314 ITAAKNAEINVNIS
+314 
-328 DIIAVNGSGEEH
+328 
-340 AEITGSTPP
+340 
-349 VYSVKFDGSESTAMN
+349 
-364 VVVDGLKVD
+364 
-373 LAVPNAQHSAG
+373 
-384 VISAYGVDSLK
+384 
-395 ITDSSLSIRRT
+395 
-406 PESGVT
+406 
-412 GTEIAVYSNASNVSI
+412 
-427 TRSELSS
+427 
-434 ETGAGII
+434 
-441 FLGDMMADA
+441 
-450 ATNAI
+450 
-455 SDTSGY
+455 
-461 YTLDFSDSS
+461 
-470 VTGGTFGISGNGS
+470 
-483 NSEDQ
+483 
-488 HYSGTVINVK
+488 
-498 DSTVKGGAAAPGIY
+498 
-512 QPQVGILNVSGTSKI
+512 GILT
-527 SGSSGIEIRAG
+527 
-538 KLNVEDGEIIATST
+538 
-552 ELTTADK
+552 
-559 PGEGSSIDG
+559 
-568 AAIAISQH
+568 
-576 STDQPIEVTIS
+576 VT
-587 DGTFI
+587 
-592 GPAAVYEKDLLN
+592 
-604 ETGNDDI
+604 
-611 AADLFGGTYKGD
+611 
-623 IESENMPGFISG
+623 
-635 GEFDGM
+635 
-641 LSKDYLSEG
+641 
-650 SAFYLDEKGNIKV
+650 
-663 ADENSAPEGF
+663 
-673 DKVVAMIGDAPY
+673 
-685 ASIAAAVTAAGTTET
+685 
-700 TIVLYDDVTES
+700 
-711 VTVAKD
+711 
-717 DTITLDLNGNTI
+717 
-729 TNAAGQHTITNNGTL
+729 
-744 TIVGTGTVDNVSHAR
+744 GTGTVDNVSHAR

-786 DSISGTYSANGNSWY
+786 DNISGTYSANGNSWY

-812 GAAVTTNTSGTFEIG
+812 GAAVTTNTSGTVVIG
-827 DVSYPTGGYSS
+827 SVPYPTGGYSS
-838 LIANGYQNAADYN
+838 LIANGYQNADDYN
-851 NNHSLVTGKEATLD
+851 RNHGSAVGQKATLEISSGD
-865 IVNGTFS
+865 FS

-902 NYGDAKISGGVF
+902 NYGATEVSGGVF
-914 NAPTASAAVWTE
+914 NAPTASAAIWTE
-926 YYDDNTPGTLTVTG
+926 YYDVNTPGTLTVTG
-940 GDLNGGQFGIAV
+940 GDLNGGQYGIVV
-952 RNGAK
+952 RNGAQA
-957 TEVSGTAEVSGEYAI
+957 EISGNAEVSGEYAV
-972 IVDGAGSLAKVSG
+972 IVNGEGSSAKVSG
-985 GSFEGAF
+985 GSFKGAF
-992 FGQPADTLS
+992 FGQYADTLS
-1001 VAGGTFD
+1001 VAVGTFD

-1034 DDVLADESIGI
+1034 DDVLADS
-1045 KYICGNVGYKSLAE
+1045 E
-1059 ATADGV
+1059 ADIT
-1065 VALIGD
+1065 ALIGN

-1076 LAEAMLAVPTYNTL
+1076 LAEAMVAVPTDNTP
-1090 TTIELVGGENGVIT
+1090 TTIELVGGENGIIT
-1104 ARGVK
+1104 APGVK

-1116 IIDFN
+1116 TIDFN

-1137 TNGFQLNKGSTVKM
+1137 TNGFQLLKGSTVKM
-1151 MNGTIVSDTAK
+1151 MDGKIVSQTAK
-1162 ILLQKYNDLTLENMT
+1162 ILLQKYNDLTLEDMT

-1217 VYYWPNNGYGTVSVI
+1217 VYYWPNNGYGEVSVI
-1232 FDENFTGEVS
+1232 FDKNFTGEVS

-1266 KADNTAKFDVD
+1266 NADSSAKFDVE

-1374 IAEAVK
+1374 LAEAVN
-1380 GVSAGDV
+1380 GASAGDV
-1387 IKLVADTEETAF
+1387 IKLVADTEEKTSSV
-1399 TIDKENITI
+1399 IRD
-1408 DIAGFNVTTD
+1408 
-1418 GMISINAD
+1418 S
-1426 GITVTDSTAADGT
+1426 ITVDLNGYDVSMDGLSYLLYVYSDDVTITDSTAADGN
-1439 RGGTVSGSTSIF
+1439 RGGTISGTD
-1451 SVNEALGVTIEN
+1451 SVIWVNGSDNVTIKN
-1463 INIKTTSDDAD
+1463 INVRVDNEKFS
-1474 IRINTDHVNM
+1474 
-1484 TSADKTGLTLKNVC
+1484 
-1498 IEGNNGIYV
+1498 GIYLEAGGNAAPISV
-1507 FTFNKSVANDGN
+1507 TIDNVYIESQIGITIFTNESSVTDEACAEVTVIN
-1519 TYVELNIVDSEIIS
+1519 SEIVSDSI
-1533 AQYYGIAG
+1533 GIAG
-1541 NGVNHGT
+1541 NGSNNNNTSINIVNT
-1548 VINVVDS
+1548 NITS
-1555 DITVNGDSGLGIYH
+1555 DQIAIYH
-1569 PQCGVL
+1569 PQYGVL
-1575 TISGNSYIKAANG
+1575 TISGNSYIKAVNEG

-1609 TEFSTTPNGN
+1609 TKFLAQPNSS
-1619 GTTLSGI
+1619 GTTLSGV
-1626 AIGISQHTTNLP
+1626 AVGISQHTTNLP

-1717 YYVVVKEGTTAEEIA
+1717 YYVVAKEGTTTEEIA

-1928 AQTAIESAISE
+1928 AQTAIESAVGE
-1939 IRTSLDSY
+1939 IKTSLDSY

-2028 VEEAKTNATAD
+2028 VEEAKTNAAAD

-2054 SAARGTIVAYAA
+2054 SAARGAIVAYAA

-2184 AEKQPEESVAEEQP
+2184 AEKQPEEPVAEEQP

>member
-1 MGKTKM
+1 MGNTKI

-13 IAVIAVSL
+13 FAVIAMSL
-21 LAVCFGHLFSY
+21 LAALSGMFFSHIT
-32 SEAKAA
+32 EARAA
-38 DGATYDDSA
+38 DGEGTTA
-47 AVALLQDIAD
+47 AV
-57 DGNATLTQDVVID
+57 T
-70 LTVSSRITG
+70 TVS
-79 TLGLNGYM
+79 TLADLESAL
-87 DIDDDTTI
+87 T
-95 NLGGHTLKIVTGST
+95 
-109 NCCVEVAE
+109 AE
-117 GKTLEIKGSGSF
+117 G
-129 IGESGGDFAWG
+129 
-140 QEGSSISISAT
+140 
-151 ATVDFTYNEDAPGS
+151 
-165 GGTEVDVPTDDENGT
+165 DVSVKLGA
-180 YLVRSEGTVTFIK
+180 
-193 NWSGTT
+193 
-199 TTLVSNI
+199 NI
-206 PVAVKTG
+206 
-213 DCVTDYGTI
+213 
-222 RVNEDKIYSNSLSA
+222 
-236 AVLATDSDDDTVYL
+236 
-250 LNDVTG
+250 TG
-256 SIGNQTAAAELLN
+256 SI
-269 GLTIDLQG
+269 TID
-277 NTLKSANGNAPTMR
+277 K
-291 ITTSGDLTIKNG
+291 G
-303 KINPSANAMFD
+303 K
-314 ITAAKNAEINVNIS
+314 
-328 DIIAVNGSGEEH
+328 
-340 AEITGSTPP
+340 
-349 VYSVKFDGSESTAMN
+349 
-364 VVVDGLKVD
+364 
-373 LAVPNAQHSAG
+373 
-384 VISAYGVDSLK
+384 
-395 ITDSSLSIRRT
+395 
-406 PESGVT
+406 
-412 GTEIAVYSNASNVSI
+412 
-427 TRSELSS
+427 
-434 ETGAGII
+434 
-441 FLGDMMADA
+441 
-450 ATNAI
+450 
-455 SDTSGY
+455 
-461 YTLDFSDSS
+461 
-470 VTGGTFGISGNGS
+470 
-483 NSEDQ
+483 
-488 HYSGTVINVK
+488 TV
-498 DSTVKGGAAAPGIY
+498 
-512 QPQVGILNVSGTSKI
+512 
-527 SGSSGIEIRAG
+527 
-538 KLNVEDGEIIATST
+538 
-552 ELTTADK
+552 
-559 PGEGSSIDG
+559 
-568 AAIAISQH
+568 
-576 STDQPIEVTIS
+576 
-587 DGTFI
+587 
-592 GPAAVYEKDLLN
+592 
-604 ETGNDDI
+604 
-611 AADLFGGTYKGD
+611 
-623 IESENMPGFISG
+623 
-635 GEFDGM
+635 
-641 LSKDYLSEG
+641 
-650 SAFYLDEKGNIKV
+650 
-663 ADENSAPEGF
+663 
-673 DKVVAMIGDAPY
+673 
-685 ASIAAAVTAAGTTET
+685 
-700 TIVLYDDVTES
+700 
-711 VTVAKD
+711 
-717 DTITLDLNGNTI
+717 TLDLGGFKLTNTDS
-729 TNAAGQHTITNNGTL
+729 QHTVTNNGIL
-744 TIVGTGTVDNVSHAR
+744 TVIGTGTVDNVSHAR

-779 ERGTYGN
+779 EKGTYGD
-786 DSISGTYSANGNSWY
+786 DSISGTYSANDNSWY

-812 GAAVTTNTSGTFEIG
+812 GAAVTTNTSGTVEIDG
-827 DVSYPTGGYSS
+827 VSYPTGGYSS
-838 LIANGYQNAADYN
+838 LIANGYQNADDYN
-851 NNHSLVTGKEATLD
+851 RNHGSVITTVGQEATLEISSGD
-865 IVNGTFS
+865 FS

-902 NYGDAKISGGVF
+902 NYGGAKISGGVF

-940 GDLNGGQFGIAV
+940 GDLNGGQYGIVV
-952 RNGAK
+952 RNGAQA
-957 TEVSGTAEVSGEYAI
+957 EISGNAEVSGEYAV
-972 IVDGAGSLAKVSG
+972 IVNEKGSSAKVSG
-985 GSFEGAF
+985 GNFEGAF
-992 FGQPADTLS
+992 SGQYADTLS

-1065 VALIGD
+1065 VALIGN

-1076 LAEAMLAVPTYNTL
+1076 LAEAMLAVPTDNAL

-1104 ARGVK
+1104 APGVK

-1116 IIDFN
+1116 IINFN

-1137 TNGFQLNKGSTVKM
+1137 TNGFQLLKGSTVKM
-1151 MNGTIVSDTAK
+1151 MDGKIVSDTAK
-1162 ILLQKYNDLTLENMT
+1162 ILLQKYNNLTLEDMT

-1277 IKVGYTTVADEDD
+1277 IKVGYATVADEDD

-1299 FKSLV
+1299 FTSLV

-1374 IAEAVK
+1374 LAEAVN
-1380 GVSAGDV
+1380 GASAGDV

-1619 GTTLSGI
+1619 GTTLSGV
-1626 AIGISQHTTNLP
+1626 AVGISQHTTNLP

-1717 YYVVVKEGTTAEEIA
+1717 YYVVAKEGTTTEEIA

-1913 QLADLKEDIE
+1913 QLADLKDDIE

-1928 AQTAIESAISE
+1928 AQTAIESAVGE
-1939 IRTSLDSY
+1939 IKTSLDSY
-1947 DAELEALSGKLDS
+1947 DAELEALSGKLDT

-1967 LGESIGADIDEVLAS
+1967 LGDSIDADITEVLAS

-2028 VEEAKTNATAD
+2028 VEEAKTNAAAD

-2184 AEKQPEESVAEEQP
+2184 AEKQPEEPVAEEQP

-2235 VITASVRTFDEAYED
+2235 VITATVRTFDEAYED

-2344 MIDFTMDQIL
+2344 MVDFTMDQIL